1 MTSLKNSL
9 PMNDKDNSGNNSTI
23 QKINNRYNTMK
34 RTITLI
40 LMAMMT
46 ITMTFAQRS
55 KGEAAVPGSKSD
67 YGPDWEAYN
76 MDDKSYNYF
85 KGNDA
90 IDAITVE
97 NLLGKHW
104 KGNEVDIIGDQE
116 IYLCNVATGEY
127 LLVGDYWGETS
138 MTNHVGLS
146 YKLLP
151 GTSTRRSEWGGVLP
165 DMGSGTYWIQP
176 TGVREERVIGRAS
189 RNDGVS
195 GHFEHNG
202 YLFMRH
208 QVEYEGDKST
218 EHPGGFL
225 FKFEPVTTSTGEQA
239 YIIYTHR
246 KTEANASGSDTR
258 DYEYFNRDSYLMVS
272 SVGKAAT
279 ADYTKVRFKK
289 FAGQMCGRELVHTAT
304 LYDKTDLRTITSDAL
319 AKGTNGHKYGKY
331 DNANKEGTTFT
342 SNETSGVE
350 GVTVSITNGTLGAG
364 YYSLNGEST
373 NTHTMEIYPPLKD
386 QGEATLTIT
395 APTGYVITAIN
406 ITGISTNGSRQFN
419 VQTPTK
425 TYENINAAYN
435 TAANDRRN
443 YIIEDVNSLKFVS
456 LKIST
461 IYADGSVEN
470 IPLCFPE
477 FTVTLKKIG
486 DENLTLPSGS
496 VNYTGTDAYK
506 NSPLGDEV
514 AFYNSGKAY
523 VSLDDGLA
531 AAKGDPKNLWKIVT
545 RAQRERYRIVA
556 SDKKPVDVSSRIFNP
571 KFNTTYIYNVKKG
584 DCTWDTEDEH
594 WEPKNWDE
602 HPAYGWTWYNTDRP
616 SHTDETHKQHVHPF
630 DLTESDNGYW
640 GIGKELH
647 KVGTGQFYRFWD
659 VAGGKSMGDGQEIFN
674 TYGHEANYVGSI
686 YKGTANLQQTIT
698 GLREGNYI
706 VFVRGFYAPHNML
719 EYTKE
724 GETLKFGGSTMS
736 TADDDWKKQAIA
748 RMDGS
753 EPVWLRSYDSYLFAW
768 SHPHARLATQSDV
781 TDGKANKVG
790 ELIYVSDEDKV
801 EVRRMLPSI
810 YEGATKVA
818 DIGTM
823 SKETFLDGDEIK
835 YTQVGSFNTDVK
847 NSVVNMMRD
856 ANVFAY
862 YTDKFFGADGSN
874 TYIVPRNLYG
884 AGRFFNSTD
893 AETHKEAQN
902 YRIGLPVTVGADGE
916 LTIGVD
922 HSQIKEAFEYTYNN
936 GGVEKTITVQP
947 SNDNEWVAFDEFELI
962 YLGADEDEIF
972 IVDELNKQGKVS
984 GYPLINGYTGEPFKD
999 GDKGNV
1005 GLWDDSLN
1013 DVYDY
1018 AIANKGKS
1026 GEYDIENNTQAKDIF
1041 DSSDITNND
1050 RDAKKIKN
1058 LLIRRTMT
1066 KDGWNSIVLP
1076 VPLTRAQVEEGF
1088 GADVAV
1094 SKLKTVQ
1101 GTTLVYE
1108 AVNWSDK
1115 NEKNYLKAGQPYIIR
1130 PSINPTIDLGDKF
1143 ERPTFGVK
1151 VSTTQKGVA
1160 GLYLKGGD
1168 YWRNYQ
1174 IEHEM
1179 DGPIYVIENVEI
1191 VMGEVFPNLDKTK
1204 EQVAVDQWT
1213 NLKPYNQDVK
1223 VSGYSQMFTL
1233 KETANYLNP
1242 DPDGAGPEKGVPPY
1256 SYYLNKGKW
1265 RYTETGFNTT
1275 KGLFTYLQLI
1285 DKNENKPL
1293 NMPFLDRGLYFE
1305 PVEDPNGIVD
1315 VNDDIQPDDTIEVY
1329 DLMGRKVKR
1338 TGKGIYIMNGK
1349 KVLFR

>member
-1 MTSLKNSL
+1 
-9 PMNDKDNSGNNSTI
+9 
-23 QKINNRYNTMK
+23 MK

-40 LMAMMT
+40 LMAFMT

-55 KGEAAVPGSKSD
+55 KGESEVPGSVSP
-67 YGPDWEAYN
+67 YGADWEVFN
-76 MDDKSYNYF
+76 LKGKSYNYF
-85 KGNDA
+85 KGNDRVDT
-90 IDAITVE
+90 IKVE
-97 NLLGKHW
+97 NMLGKHW

-138 MTNHVGLS
+138 MTNHVGMS

-151 GTSTRRSEWGGVLP
+151 GTSTRQWGELP

-189 RNDGVS
+189 RNDGDA

-202 YLFMRH
+202 YLFMRN
-208 QVEYEGDKST
+208 QVEYQIEGDQDTK
-218 EHPGGFL
+218 HPGGFL
-225 FKFEPVTTSTGEQA
+225 FKFEPVTTPDGEQA

-246 KTEANASGSDTR
+246 KTEENNSDLR
-258 DYEYFNRDSYLMVS
+258 YYEYFNRDSYLMIS
-272 SVGKAAT
+272 SVGKSAT

-289 FAGQMCGRELVHTAT
+289 FAGQMCGRELV
-304 LYDKTDLRTITSDAL
+304 
-319 AKGTNGHKYGKY
+319 
-331 DNANKEGTTFT
+331 
-342 SNETSGVE
+342 
-350 GVTVSITNGTLGAG
+350 
-364 YYSLNGEST
+364 
-373 NTHTMEIYPPLKD
+373 
-386 QGEATLTIT
+386 Q
-395 APTGYVITAIN
+395 
-406 ITGISTNGSRQFN
+406 
-419 VQTPTK
+419 
-425 TYENINAAYN
+425 
-435 TAANDRRN
+435 
-443 YIIEDVNSLKFVS
+443 
-456 LKIST
+456 
-461 IYADGSVEN
+461 GSV
-470 IPLCFPE
+470 I
-477 FTVTLKKIG
+477 
-486 DENLTLPSGS
+486 
-496 VNYTGTDAYK
+496 NYTGADAYK

-514 AFYNSGKAY
+514 AFYNSGKAF
-523 VSLDDGLA
+523 VSLEDGLA
-531 AAKGDPKNLWKIVT
+531 AAKADPNNLWKLVT
-545 RAQRERYRIVA
+545 RAQRDRYRIVA

-571 KFNTTYIYNVKKG
+571 KFNTTYRYNVKKENSKWDAG
-584 DCTWDTEDEH
+584 DNH
-594 WEPKNWDE
+594 WELKDFIEYPD
-602 HPAYGWTWYNTDRP
+602 YGWTWYNADRP
-616 SHTDETHKQHVHPF
+616 KHTEETHKQHVHPH
-630 DLTESDNGYW
+630 DLTSSDNGYW
-640 GIGKELH
+640 GIGKEFH

-659 VAGGKSMGDGQEIFN
+659 TAGGHWDDGQEIAI

-706 VFVRGFYAPHNML
+706 LFVRGFYAPHNML
-719 EYTKE
+719 KYTKD
-724 GETLKFGGSTMS
+724 GETLQFGGSTMGS
-736 TADDDWKKQAIA
+736 ADDTWKKQALV
-748 RMDGS
+748 RMEGS
-753 EPVWLRSYDSYLFAW
+753 EPVWRRSHDSYLFAW
-768 SHPHARLATQSDV
+768 SHPHSRLATQSDV
-781 TDGKANKVG
+781 TNGDATQIGD
-790 ELIYVSDEDKV
+790 LINNGDDDKV

-835 YTQVGSFNTDVK
+835 YTQLGSSTFEGKAPILNL
-847 NSVVNMMRD
+847 MRD

-862 YTDKFFGADGSN
+862 YNDAFFNTGGSD
-874 TYIVPRNLYG
+874 TYIVPKNLYG

-893 AETHKEAQN
+893 AKKHAAAQN
-902 YRIGLPVTVGADGE
+902 YRIGLPVTVGADGK

-922 HSQIKEAFEYTYNN
+922 HSKIKEAFEYTYNN
-936 GGVEKTITVQP
+936 GGGDKTITVQP

-984 GYPLINGYTGEPFKD
+984 GYPLINGYTGEPFKE
-999 GDKGNV
+999 GDKDKE
-1005 GLWDDSLN
+1005 GLWHPSLN
-1013 DVYDY
+1013 EAY
-1018 AIANKGKS
+1018 AYAMSHEGKS
-1026 GEYDIENNTQAKDIF
+1026 GEEVIENNTQAQDIF
-1041 DSSDITNND
+1041 DSSDITNVD
-1050 RDAKKIKN
+1050 LSAKKIKN
-1058 LLIRRTMT
+1058 LLIRRTLT

-1115 NEKNYLKAGQPYIIR
+1115 NAKNYLEAGQPYIIR
-1130 PSINPTIDLGDKF
+1130 PSINPTIDVGDKF

-1151 VSTTQKGVA
+1151 VSTTTKGVA
-1160 GLYLKGGD
+1160 GLYLKGGN

-1174 IEHEM
+1174 IEHTM

-1191 VMGEVFPNLDKTK
+1191 VMGEVFPNLDKNK
-1204 EQVAVDQWT
+1204 SQVAVDQWT
-1213 NLKPYNQDVK
+1213 NLRPYNQDVK
-1223 VSGYSQMFTL
+1223 VSGYSQTFTL

-1242 DPDGAGPEKGVPPY
+1242 DPDGKGGEKGVPPY
-1256 SYYLNKGKW
+1256 SYYINKGKW
-1265 RYTETGFNTT
+1265 RFTETGFDTT

-1285 DKNENKPL
+1285 DKTNNKPL

>member
-1 MTSLKNSL
+1 
-9 PMNDKDNSGNNSTI
+9 
-23 QKINNRYNTMK
+23 MK

-40 LMAMMT
+40 LMAFMT
-46 ITMTFAQRS
+46 ITMTFAQRP
-55 KGEAAVPGSKSD
+55 KGESAVPGSVSP
-67 YGPDWEAYN
+67 YGADWEAYN
-76 MDDKSYNYF
+76 MDGKSYNYF
-85 KGNDA
+85 KGNARVDT
-90 IDAITVE
+90 IKVE
-97 NLLGKHW
+97 NMLGKHW

-151 GTSTRRSEWGGVLP
+151 GESTRRWGKLP
-165 DMGSGTYWIQP
+165 DMESGTYWIQP

-189 RNDGVS
+189 KNDGEA

-208 QVEYEGDKST
+208 QVEYEGDKNT
-218 EHPGGFL
+218 DHPGGFL
-225 FKFEPVTTSTGEQA
+225 FKFEPVTTTNGEQA

-246 KTEANASGSDTR
+246 KTNVNSSDLR
-258 DYEYFNRDSYLMVS
+258 YYEYFNRDSYLMIS
-272 SVGKAAT
+272 SVGKSAT

-304 LYDKTDLRTITSDAL
+304 LYDKTDLRTITSDEL
-319 AKGTNGHKYGKY
+319 AKSTKEHKYGTY
-331 DNANKEGTTFT
+331 SDPDRGTTFT
-342 SNETSGVE
+342 SNEKSGVE
-350 GVTVSITNGTLGAG
+350 EVTVSITNGTLGAG
-364 YYSLNGEST
+364 YYSLGVPGT
-373 NTHTMEIYPPLKD
+373 NTHTMAIYPPLKN

-395 APTGYVITAIN
+395 APTGYVITAYKIR
-406 ITGISTNGSRQFN
+406 GISQNGNRQFK
-419 VQTPTK
+419 VQTPNSV
-425 TYENINAAYN
+425 YNYVYADYGRCNI
-435 TAANDRRN
+435 D
-443 YIIEDVNSLKFVS
+443 EDVNSLTSVS

-461 IYADGSVEN
+461 IEQYSSGPWED

-486 DENLTLPSGS
+486 DENLTFPSAYL
-496 VNYTGTDAYK
+496 NYTGANAYK

-514 AFYNSGKAY
+514 AFYNNGKTF
-523 VSLDDGLA
+523 VSLEDGLA
-531 AAKGDPKNLWKIVT
+531 AAKGDPNNLWKLVT

-571 KFNTTYIYNVKKG
+571 KFNTTYKYNVKKE
-584 DCTWDTEDEH
+584 DCTWDAGDNH
-594 WEPKNWDE
+594 WELKTFIE
-602 HPAYGWTWYNTDRP
+602 HPDYGWTWYNTDRP
-616 SHTDETHKQHVHPF
+616 SHTAETHKQHVHPF
-630 DLTESDNGYW
+630 NLESTDNGYW
-640 GIGKELH
+640 GIGKEFH

-659 VAGGKSMGDGQEIFN
+659 EGGGTSMGDGQEIFN

-706 VFVRGFYAPHNML
+706 LFVRGFYAPHNML

-724 GETLKFGGSTMS
+724 GETLKFGGSDMS
-736 TADDDWKKQAIA
+736 TAGDTWKDQAIV
-748 RMDGS
+748 RMEGG

-768 SHPHARLATQSDV
+768 SHPQSRLATQSDV
-781 TDGKANKVG
+781 DAGKATQVG
-790 ELIYVSDEDKV
+790 DLINDGDEDKV

-823 SKETFLDGDEIK
+823 SKEKFLDGDEIK
-835 YTQVGSFNTDVK
+835 YTQLGSTITGSQRANIL
-847 NSVVNMMRD
+847 NLMRD

-862 YTDKFFGADGSN
+862 YTDAFFGTGGTD

-893 AETHKEAQN
+893 AKTHAAAQN

-922 HSQIKEAFEYTYNN
+922 HSQIKNSFEYTYNK
-936 GGVEKTITVQP
+936 GEGDITITVKP
-947 SNDNEWVAFDEFELI
+947 SNENEWIAFDEFELV

-984 GYPLINGYTGEPFKD
+984 GYPLINGYTGEPFKE
-999 GDKGNV
+999 GDKGME
-1005 GLWDDSLN
+1005 GLWDDSLD

-1018 AIANKGKS
+1018 AMANEGKS
-1026 GEYDIENNTQAKDIF
+1026 DEYDIENNTQAQDIF
-1041 DSSDITNND
+1041 DNSDITNVD
-1050 RDAKKIKN
+1050 LDAKKIKN
-1058 LLIRRTMT
+1058 LLIRRTLT

-1115 NEKNYLKAGQPYIIR
+1115 NAKNYLEAGQPYIIR

-1143 ERPTFGVK
+1143 ERPSFGIK
-1151 VSTTQKGVA
+1151 VSTTQIGVA

-1168 YWRNYQ
+1168 YKRNYQ
-1174 IEHEM
+1174 IEHTM

-1191 VMGEVFPNLDKTK
+1191 VMGEVFPHLDKNKT
-1204 EQVAVDQWT
+1204 QVAVEQWPDLT
-1213 NLKPYNQDVK
+1213 PYNQDVK
-1223 VSGYSQMFTL
+1223 VSGYDQTFTL

-1242 DPDGAGPEKGVPPY
+1242 DPDGDGPETGVPAY
-1256 SYYLNKGKW
+1256 SYYIIKGKW
-1265 RYTETGFNTT
+1265 RFTERGFNTT

-1285 DKNENKPL
+1285 DKTNDGPL

>member
-1 MTSLKNSL
+1 
-9 PMNDKDNSGNNSTI
+9 
-23 QKINNRYNTMK
+23 MK

-40 LMAMMT
+40 LMAFMT

-55 KGEAAVPGSKSD
+55 KGESVVPGSVSP
-67 YGPDWEAYN
+67 YGADWEAYN
-76 MDDKSYNYF
+76 MDGKSYNYF
-85 KGNDA
+85 KGNARVDT
-90 IDAITVE
+90 IKVE
-97 NLLGKHW
+97 NMLGKHW

-138 MTNHVGLS
+138 MTNHVGMS

-189 RNDGVS
+189 KNDGEA

-225 FKFEPVTTSTGEQA
+225 FKFEPVTTSNGEQA

-246 KTEANASGSDTR
+246 KTNVNSSDLR
-258 DYEYFNRDSYLMVS
+258 YYEYFNRDSYLMIS
-272 SVGKAAT
+272 SVGMSAT

-304 LYDKTDLRTITSDAL
+304 LYDKTDLPTITSDAL
-319 AKGTNGHKYGKY
+319 AKSTNGHKYGTY
-331 DNANKEGTTFT
+331 DNANRGTTFT
-342 SNETSGVE
+342 SNETSGVK
-350 GVTVSITNGTLGAG
+350 GVAVSIANGKLGAG
-364 YYSLNGEST
+364 YYSLAGEASK
-373 NTHTMEIYPPLKD
+373 THTMEIYSPVS
-386 QGEATLTIT
+386 GESTLTIT
-395 APTGYVITAIN
+395 APTGYVITAYKIKA
-406 ITGISTNGSRQFN
+406 ISKDGGGRQFD
-419 VQTPTK
+419 VETPTT
-425 TYENINAAYN
+425 TYRYINAAYN
-435 TAANDRRN
+435 GRGNIN
-443 YIIEDVNSLKFVS
+443 ESNINSQSTS
-456 LKIST
+456 LKIRTFS
-461 IYADGSVEN
+461 GSDEN
-470 IPLCFPE
+470 TPLCFPE

-486 DENLTLPSGS
+486 DENLTLPSDP
-496 VNYTGTDAYK
+496 VNYTGAEAYK

-514 AFYNSGKAY
+514 AFYNSGKAF
-523 VSLDDGLA
+523 VSLEDGLA
-531 AAKGDPKNLWKIVT
+531 AAKADPNNLWKLVT
-545 RAQRERYRIVA
+545 RAQRDRYRIVA

-571 KFNTTYIYNVKKG
+571 KFNTTYKYNVKKG
-584 DCTWDTEDEH
+584 DCTWDAGDNH
-594 WEPKNWDE
+594 WELNDFKE
-602 HPAYGWTWYNTDRP
+602 HPDYGWTWYNTDRP
-616 SHTDETHKQHVHPF
+616 KHTDETHKQHVHPF
-630 DLTESDNGYW
+630 DLKNTDNGYW
-640 GIGKELH
+640 GIGKEFH

-659 VAGGKSMGDGQEIFN
+659 TAGGNWPDGQEIAITF
-674 TYGHEANYVGSI
+674 GHEANYVGSI

-706 VFVRGFYAPHNML
+706 LFVRGFYAPHNML
-719 EYTKE
+719 EYTKD
-724 GETLKFGGSTMS
+724 GETLQFGGSTMGS
-736 TADDDWKKQAIA
+736 ADDTWKKQALV
-748 RMDGS
+748 RMEGS
-753 EPVWLRSYDSYLFAW
+753 EPVWRRSHDSYLFAW
-768 SHPHARLATQSDV
+768 SHPHSRLATQSDV
-781 TDGKANKVG
+781 DAGKASKVG
-790 ELIYVSDEDKV
+790 DLINDGDEDKV

-823 SKETFLDGDEIK
+823 SKETFLDGDEFK
-835 YTQVGSFNTDVK
+835 YTQLGSTIKGSERESILNL
-847 NSVVNMMRD
+847 MRD

-862 YTDKFFGADGSN
+862 YNDAFFNTGGSD
-874 TYIVPRNLYG
+874 TYIVPKNLYG

-893 AETHKEAQN
+893 AETHAAAQN

-922 HSQIKEAFEYTYNN
+922 HSKIKEAFEYTYNN
-936 GGVEKTITVQP
+936 GGGDQTITVQP
-947 SNDNEWVAFDEFELI
+947 SNDHEWVTFDEFDLI

-999 GDKGNV
+999 GDKGNE
-1005 GLWDDSLN
+1005 GLWDVSL
-1013 DVYDY
+1013 DAVYDY
-1018 AIANKGKS
+1018 AMSHDGKS
-1026 GEYDIENNTQAKDIF
+1026 PEADIENNTQALDIF
-1041 DSSDITNND
+1041 DRSDITNDGAN
-1050 RDAKKIKN
+1050 AKKIKN
-1058 LLIRRTMT
+1058 LLIRRTLT

-1115 NEKNYLKAGQPYIIR
+1115 NAKNYMEAGQPYIIR
-1130 PSINPTIDLGDKF
+1130 PSINPTIDVGDKF
-1143 ERPTFGVK
+1143 ERPSFGVK
-1151 VSTTQKGVA
+1151 VSTTQIGVA

-1174 IEHEM
+1174 IEHTM

-1191 VMGEVFPNLDKTK
+1191 VMGEVFPNLDKNK
-1204 EQVAVDQWT
+1204 SQVAVEQWT

-1223 VSGYSQMFTL
+1223 VSGYSQTFTL

-1242 DPDGAGPEKGVPPY
+1242 DPDGDGPEKGVPAY
-1256 SYYLNKGKW
+1256 SYYINKGKW
-1265 RYTETGFNTT
+1265 RFTETGFNTT

-1285 DKNENKPL
+1285 DKTNDGPL

>member
-1 MTSLKNSL
+1 
-9 PMNDKDNSGNNSTI
+9 
-23 QKINNRYNTMK
+23 MK

-40 LMAMMT
+40 LMAFMT

-55 KGEAAVPGSKSD
+55 KGEAAVPGSVTS
-67 YGPDWEAYN
+67 YPDWETYN
-76 MDDKSYNYF
+76 MDGKSYNYF
-85 KGNDA
+85 KGNDRVDT
-90 IDAITVE
+90 IKVE
-97 NLLGKHW
+97 NMLGKHW

-151 GTSTRRSEWGGVLP
+151 GTSTRRSGWGGVLP

-189 RNDGVS
+189 RNDGEA

-208 QVEYEGDKST
+208 QVEYEGDQAT

-225 FKFEPVTTSTGEQA
+225 FKFEPVTTPDGEQA

-246 KTEANASGSDTR
+246 KTQVNGSDLKT
-258 DYEYFNRDSYLMVS
+258 YEYFNRDSYLMIS
-272 SVGKAAT
+272 SVGKSKT

-319 AKGTNGHKYGKY
+319 AKSTNEHKYGTY
-331 DNANKEGTTFT
+331 DNANRGTTFT
-342 SNETSGVE
+342 SNERSGVE
-350 GVTVSITNGTLGAG
+350 GVTVSITNNGKLGAG
-364 YYSLNGEST
+364 YYSLAGEASK
-373 NTHTMEIYPPLKD
+373 THTMEIYSPVS
-386 QGEATLTIT
+386 GESTLTIT
-395 APTGYVITAIN
+395 APTGYLITAYKIKA
-406 ITGISTNGSRQFN
+406 ISKDGGGRQFY

-425 TYENINAAYN
+425 TYEYINAAYLE
-435 TAANDRRN
+435 DRSN
-443 YIIEDVNSLKFVS
+443 INVSNINSQSTS

-461 IYADGSVEN
+461 ASGSDEN
-470 IPLCFPE
+470 TPLCFPE

-486 DENLTLPSGS
+486 DENLTLPEGS
-496 VNYTGTDAYK
+496 VNYTGANAYK

-514 AFYNSGKAY
+514 AFYNNGKTF
-523 VSLDDGLA
+523 VSLEDGLA
-531 AAKGDPKNLWKIVT
+531 AAKGDPNNLWKLVT

-571 KFNTTYIYNVKKG
+571 KFNTTYIYNVKKE
-584 DCTWDTEDEH
+584 DSKWDAVDNH
-594 WEPKNWDE
+594 WELNDFEE
-602 HPAYGWTWYNTDRP
+602 HLDYGWTWYNADRP
-616 SHTDETHKQHVHPF
+616 SHTEETHKQHVHPF
-630 DLTESDNGYW
+630 DLKNTDNGYW
-640 GIGKELH
+640 GIGKEFH

-659 VAGGKSMGDGQEIFN
+659 TAGGQWDDGQEIAI

-706 VFVRGFYAPHNML
+706 LFVRGFYAPHNML
-719 EYTKE
+719 EYTKV
-724 GETLKFGGSTMS
+724 GETLKFKGSDMS
-736 TADDDWKKQAIA
+736 TAGDTWKNEAIV
-748 RMDGS
+748 RWEDG

-768 SHPHARLATQSDV
+768 SHPHSRLATQSDV
-781 TDGKANKVG
+781 TAGKATKVG
-790 ELIYVSDEDKV
+790 DLIDNGDEDKV

-810 YEGATKVA
+810 YEGATNVNK
-818 DIGTM
+818 IGTM
-823 SKETFLDGDEIK
+823 SKEEFLDGDEFK
-835 YTQVGSFNTDVK
+835 YTQVGSSTFNASQRA
-847 NSVVNMMRD
+847 NIINLMRN

-862 YTDKFFGADGSN
+862 YTDAFFGADGSN

-893 AETHKEAQN
+893 AKDHAAAQN

-922 HSQIKEAFEYTYNN
+922 HSQIKNSFEYTYND
-936 GGVEKTITVQP
+936 GEGEKTITVQP
-947 SNDNEWVAFDEFELI
+947 SNDNEWIAFDEFELV

-984 GYPLINGYTGEPFKD
+984 GYPLINGYTGEPFKE
-999 GDKGNV
+999 GDNGKEGE
-1005 GLWDDSLN
+1005 GLWDGSLN
-1013 DVYDY
+1013 SVYDY
-1018 AIANKGKS
+1018 AMSHEGKS
-1026 GEYDIENNTQAKDIF
+1026 GEYDIENNTQAQDIF
-1041 DSSDITNND
+1041 DSSDITNVD
-1050 RDAKKIKN
+1050 LSAKKIKN
-1058 LLIRRTMT
+1058 LLIRRTLT

-1115 NEKNYLKAGQPYIIR
+1115 NAKNYLEAGQPYIIR

-1174 IEHEM
+1174 IEHTM
-1179 DGPIYVIENVEI
+1179 DGPIYVIEDVEI
-1191 VMGEVFPNLDKTK
+1191 VMGEVFPHLDKNKT
-1204 EQVAVDQWT
+1204 QVAVEQWT
-1213 NLKPYNQDVK
+1213 DLKPYNQDVK
-1223 VSGYSQMFTL
+1223 VSGYSQTFTL

-1242 DPDGAGPEKGVPPY
+1242 DPDGKGGEKGVPPY
-1256 SYYLNKGKW
+1256 SYYINKGKW
-1265 RYTETGFNTT
+1265 RFTETGFDTT

>member
-1 MTSLKNSL
+1 
-9 PMNDKDNSGNNSTI
+9 
-23 QKINNRYNTMK
+23 MK

-40 LMAMMT
+40 LMAFMT

-55 KGEAAVPGSKSD
+55 KGEGAVHGSESD
-67 YGPDWEAYN
+67 YGPDWEVFK
-76 MDDKSYNYF
+76 MDGKRYNYF
-85 KGNDA
+85 KGNDRVDT
-90 IDAITVE
+90 IKVE
-97 NLLGKHW
+97 NMLGKHW

-151 GTSTRRSEWGGVLP
+151 GTSTRRSGWGGVLP

-189 RNDGVS
+189 KNDGDA

-208 QVEYEGDKST
+208 QVEYEGDINGT

-225 FKFEPVTTSTGEQA
+225 FKFEPVTTTNGEQA

-246 KTEANASGSDTR
+246 KTQVNSSDLR
-258 DYEYFNRDSYLMVS
+258 WYEYFNRDSYLMIS
-272 SVGKAAT
+272 SVGKSKT

-319 AKGTNGHKYGKY
+319 AKSTNEHKYGTY
-331 DNANKEGTTFT
+331 DNANRGTTFT
-342 SNETSGVE
+342 SNEKSGVE
-350 GVTVSITNGTLGAG
+350 GVTVSITNNGKLGAG
-364 YYSLNGEST
+364 YYSLAGEASK
-373 NTHTMEIYPPLKD
+373 THTMEIYSPVS
-386 QGEATLTIT
+386 GESTLTIS
-395 APTGYVITAIN
+395 APTGYVITAYKIKA
-406 ITGISTNGSRQFN
+406 ISKDGGGRQFN

-425 TYENINAAYN
+425 TYTYINAAYMEGRS
-435 TAANDRRN
+435 D
-443 YIIEDVNSLKFVS
+443 IDVPNINSQSTS

-461 IYADGSVEN
+461 ASGSDEN
-470 IPLCFPE
+470 TPLCFPE

-496 VNYTGTDAYK
+496 VNYTGTNAYK

-514 AFYNSGKAY
+514 AFYDNGKAF
-523 VSLDDGLA
+523 VSLEDGLA
-531 AAKGDPKNLWKIVT
+531 AAKGDPNNLWKIVT

-571 KFNTTYIYNVKKG
+571 KFNTTYIYNVKKEN
-584 DCTWDTEDEH
+584 CTWDAGDKH
-594 WEPKNWDE
+594 WELNNFIE
-602 HPAYGWTWYNTDRP
+602 HPDYGWTWYNADRP
-616 SHTDETHKQHVHPF
+616 SHTEETHKQHVHPF
-630 DLTESDNGYW
+630 NLESSDNGYW
-640 GIGKELH
+640 GIGKEFH

-659 VAGGKSMGDGQEIFN
+659 TAGGQWNDGQEIAI

-706 VFVRGFYAPHNML
+706 LFVRGFYAPHNML

-724 GETLKFGGSTMS
+724 GETLKFKGSDMSAAGDTWKNEAIVRMEGG
-736 TADDDWKKQAIA
+736 
-748 RMDGS
+748 

-781 TDGKANKVG
+781 EAGKATQVG
-790 ELIYVSDEDKV
+790 DLIDDGDEDKV

-810 YEGATKVA
+810 YEGATKVK

-823 SKETFLDGDEIK
+823 SKEEFLDGDEIK
-835 YTQVGSFNTDVK
+835 YTQVGSSTFNASQRA
-847 NSVVNMMRD
+847 NILNLMRD

-862 YTDKFFGADGSN
+862 YTDAFFGADGSN

-893 AETHKEAQN
+893 AITHAAAQN

-922 HSQIKEAFEYTYNN
+922 HSQIKEPFEYTYDN
-936 GGVEKTITVQP
+936 GEKITVQP
-947 SNDNEWVAFDEFELI
+947 SNENEWIAFDEFELV

-972 IVDELNKQGKVS
+972 IVDELNKQGKVF
-984 GYPLINGYTGEPFKD
+984 GYPLINGYTGEPFKE
-999 GDKGNV
+999 GDKDKE
-1005 GLWDDSLN
+1005 GLWHPSLN
-1013 DVYDY
+1013 EAYEY
-1018 AIANKGKS
+1018 AMNHEGKS
-1026 GEYDIENNTQAKDIF
+1026 GEYDIENNTQAQDIF
-1041 DSSDITNND
+1041 DSSDITNVD
-1050 RDAKKIKN
+1050 LSAKKIKN
-1058 LLIRRTMT
+1058 LLIRRTLT

-1115 NEKNYLKAGQPYIIR
+1115 NAKNYLVAGQPYIIR

-1174 IEHEM
+1174 IEHTM
-1179 DGPIYVIENVEI
+1179 DGPIYVIEDVEI
-1191 VMGEVFPNLDKTK
+1191 VMGEVFPNLDKNKT
-1204 EQVAVDQWT
+1204 QVAVEQWPDLT
-1213 NLKPYNQDVK
+1213 PYNQDVK
-1223 VSGYSQMFTL
+1223 VSGYDQTFTL

-1242 DPDGAGPEKGVPPY
+1242 DTDGEGPVKGVPPY
-1256 SYYLNKGKW
+1256 SYYINKGKW
-1265 RYTETGFNTT
+1265 RFTETGFNTT

>member
-1 MTSLKNSL
+1 
-9 PMNDKDNSGNNSTI
+9 
-23 QKINNRYNTMK
+23 MK

-40 LMAMMT
+40 LMAFMT
-46 ITMTFAQRS
+46 ITMTFAQRP
-55 KGEAAVPGSKSD
+55 KGEAEVPGSVSP
-67 YGPDWEAYN
+67 YGTDWEAYN
-76 MDDKSYNYF
+76 MDGKSYNYF
-85 KGNDA
+85 KGNARVDT
-90 IDAITVE
+90 IKVE
-97 NLLGKHW
+97 NMLGKHW

-151 GTSTRRSEWGGVLP
+151 GTSTRRWGVLP

-189 RNDGVS
+189 RNDGEA

-208 QVEYEGDKST
+208 QVEYEYDKDT

-225 FKFEPVTTSTGEQA
+225 FKFEPVTTTNGEQA

-246 KTEANASGSDTR
+246 KTQVDDSNFKL
-258 DYEYFNRDSYLMVS
+258 YEYFNRDSYLMIS
-272 SVGKAAT
+272 SVGKSAT

-304 LYDKTDLRTITSDAL
+304 LYDKTDLPTITSDAL
-319 AKGTNGHKYGKY
+319 AKSTNEHKYGTY
-331 DNANKEGTTFT
+331 SNPDRGTTFT

-350 GVTVSITNGTLGAG
+350 GVTVSIANGTLGAG
-364 YYSLNGEST
+364 YYSLAGT
-373 NTHTMEIYPPLKD
+373 NTHTMEIYPPLKN
-386 QGEATLTIT
+386 QGEATLTIS
-395 APTGYVITAIN
+395 APEGYVITAYKIK
-406 ITGISTNGSRQFN
+406 GISKDGDRQFK
-419 VQTPTK
+419 VQTPDSA
-425 TYENINAAYN
+425 YNYVFANYGRCNIN
-435 TAANDRRN
+435 
-443 YIIEDVNSLKFVS
+443 ESVNSLKSVS

-461 IYADGSVEN
+461 IEQYHSGPWEN

-496 VNYTGTDAYK
+496 LNYTGANAYK

-514 AFYNSGKAY
+514 AFYNSGKAF
-523 VSLDDGLA
+523 VSLEDGLA
-531 AAKGDPKNLWKIVT
+531 AAKGDPNNLWKIVT

-584 DCTWDTEDEH
+584 DCKWDAGDNH
-594 WEPKNWDE
+594 WELKDFIE
-602 HPAYGWTWYNTDRP
+602 HPDYGWTWYNTDRP
-616 SHTDETHKQHVHPF
+616 SHTEETHKQHVHPF
-630 DLTESDNGYW
+630 NLESTDNGYW
-640 GIGKELH
+640 GIGKEFH

-659 VAGGKSMGDGQEIFN
+659 EAGGKSMGDGQEIFN

-706 VFVRGFYAPHNML
+706 LFVRGFYAPHNML

-724 GETLKFGGSTMS
+724 GETLKFGGLDMS
-736 TADDDWKKQAIA
+736 AAGDTWKDQAIV
-748 RMDGS
+748 RMEGG

-768 SHPHARLATQSDV
+768 SHPHSRLATQSDV
-781 TDGKANKVG
+781 DAGKATQVG
-790 ELIYVSDEDKV
+790 DLINDGDEDKV

-835 YTQVGSFNTDVK
+835 YTQLGSIITGSARESTLNL
-847 NSVVNMMRD
+847 MRD

-862 YTDKFFGADGSN
+862 YTDAFFGTDGSN

-893 AETHKEAQN
+893 AKDHAAAQN

-922 HSQIKEAFEYTYNN
+922 HSQIKDAFEYTYNK
-936 GGVEKTITVQP
+936 GEGDITITVKP
-947 SNDNEWVAFDEFELI
+947 SNDNEWVAFDEFELV

-984 GYPLINGYTGEPFKD
+984 GYPLINGYTGEPFKE
-999 GDKGNV
+999 GDKGID
-1005 GLWDDSLN
+1005 GLWDDSL
-1013 DVYDY
+1013 DEVYDY
-1018 AIANKGKS
+1018 AMSHEGKS
-1026 GEYDIENNTQAKDIF
+1026 GEEVIENNTQAKDIF
-1041 DSSDITNND
+1041 DDSDISNND
-1050 RDAKKIKN
+1050 KDAKKIKN
-1058 LLIRRTMT
+1058 LLIRRTLT

-1115 NEKNYLKAGQPYIIR
+1115 NAKNYLEAGQPYIIR

-1151 VSTTQKGVA
+1151 VSTTTKGVA
-1160 GLYLKGGD
+1160 GLYLKGGG

-1174 IEHEM
+1174 IEHTM
-1179 DGPIYVIENVEI
+1179 DGPIYVIEDVEI
-1191 VMGEVFPNLDKTK
+1191 VMGDVFPKMLPNTT
-1204 EQVAVDQWT
+1204 QVAVEQWPDLT
-1213 NLKPYNQDVK
+1213 PYNQDVK
-1223 VSGYSQMFTL
+1223 VSGYSQTFTL

-1242 DPDGAGPEKGVPPY
+1242 DTDGDGPVKGVPAY
-1256 SYYLNKGKW
+1256 SYYINKGKW
-1265 RYTETGFNTT
+1265 RFTETGFNTT

-1285 DKNENKPL
+1285 DKTNDKPL

>member
-1 MTSLKNSL
+1 
-9 PMNDKDNSGNNSTI
+9 
-23 QKINNRYNTMK
+23 MK

-40 LMAMMT
+40 LMAFMT

-55 KGEAAVPGSKSD
+55 KGEGAVHGSESD
-67 YGPDWEAYN
+67 YGPDWEVFK
-76 MDDKSYNYF
+76 MDGKRYNYF
-85 KGNDA
+85 KGNDRVDT
-90 IDAITVE
+90 IKVE
-97 NLLGKHW
+97 NMLGKHW

-151 GTSTRRSEWGGVLP
+151 GTSTRRSGWGGVLP

-189 RNDGVS
+189 KNDGDA

-208 QVEYEGDKST
+208 QVEYEGDINGT

-225 FKFEPVTTSTGEQA
+225 FKFEPVTTTNGEQA

-246 KTEANASGSDTR
+246 KTQVNSSDLR
-258 DYEYFNRDSYLMVS
+258 WYEYFNRDSYLMIS
-272 SVGKAAT
+272 SVGKSKT

-319 AKGTNGHKYGKY
+319 AKSTNEHKYGTY
-331 DNANKEGTTFT
+331 DNANRGTTFT
-342 SNETSGVE
+342 SNEKSGVE
-350 GVTVSITNGTLGAG
+350 GVTVSITNNGKLGAG
-364 YYSLNGEST
+364 YYSLAGEASK
-373 NTHTMEIYPPLKD
+373 THTMEIYSPVS
-386 QGEATLTIT
+386 GESTLTIS
-395 APTGYVITAIN
+395 APTGYVITAYKIKA
-406 ITGISTNGSRQFN
+406 ISKDGGGRQFN

-425 TYENINAAYN
+425 TYTYINAAYMEGRS
-435 TAANDRRN
+435 D
-443 YIIEDVNSLKFVS
+443 IDVPNINSQSTS

-461 IYADGSVEN
+461 ASGSDEN
-470 IPLCFPE
+470 TPLCFPE

-496 VNYTGTDAYK
+496 VNYTGTNAYK

-514 AFYNSGKAY
+514 AFYDNGKAF
-523 VSLDDGLA
+523 VSLEDGLA
-531 AAKGDPKNLWKIVT
+531 AAKGDPNNLWKIVT

-571 KFNTTYIYNVKKG
+571 KFNTTYIYNVKKEN
-584 DCTWDTEDEH
+584 CTWDAGDKH
-594 WEPKNWDE
+594 WELNNFIE
-602 HPAYGWTWYNTDRP
+602 HPDYGWTWYNADRP
-616 SHTDETHKQHVHPF
+616 SHTEETHKQHVHPF
-630 DLTESDNGYW
+630 NLSSSDNGYW
-640 GIGKELH
+640 GIGKEFH

-659 VAGGKSMGDGQEIFN
+659 TAGGQWNDGQEIAI

-706 VFVRGFYAPHNML
+706 LFVRGFYAPHNML

-724 GETLKFGGSTMS
+724 GETLKFKGSDMSAAGDTWKNEAIVRMEGG
-736 TADDDWKKQAIA
+736 
-748 RMDGS
+748 

-781 TDGKANKVG
+781 EAGKATQVG
-790 ELIYVSDEDKV
+790 DLIDDGDEDKV

-810 YEGATKVA
+810 YEGATKVK

-823 SKETFLDGDEIK
+823 SKEEFLDGDEIK
-835 YTQVGSFNTDVK
+835 YTQVGSSTFNASQRA
-847 NSVVNMMRD
+847 NILNLMRD

-862 YTDKFFGADGSN
+862 YTDAFFGADGSN

-893 AETHKEAQN
+893 AITHAAAQN

-922 HSQIKEAFEYTYNN
+922 HSQIKEPFEYTYDN
-936 GGVEKTITVQP
+936 GEKITVQP
-947 SNDNEWVAFDEFELI
+947 SNENEWIAFDEFELV

-972 IVDELNKQGKVS
+972 IVDELNKQGKVF
-984 GYPLINGYTGEPFKD
+984 GYPLINGYTGEPFKE
-999 GDKGNV
+999 GDKDKE
-1005 GLWDDSLN
+1005 GLWHPSLN
-1013 DVYDY
+1013 EAYEY
-1018 AIANKGKS
+1018 AMNHEGKS
-1026 GEYDIENNTQAKDIF
+1026 GEYDIENNTQAQDIF
-1041 DSSDITNND
+1041 DSSDITNVD
-1050 RDAKKIKN
+1050 LSAKKIKN
-1058 LLIRRTMT
+1058 LLIRRTLT

-1115 NEKNYLKAGQPYIIR
+1115 NAKNYLVAGQPYIIR

-1174 IEHEM
+1174 IEHTM
-1179 DGPIYVIENVEI
+1179 DGPIYVIEDVEI
-1191 VMGEVFPNLDKTK
+1191 VMGEVFPNLDKNKT
-1204 EQVAVDQWT
+1204 QVAVEQWPDLT
-1213 NLKPYNQDVK
+1213 PYNQDVK
-1223 VSGYSQMFTL
+1223 VSGYDQTFTL

-1242 DPDGAGPEKGVPPY
+1242 DTDGEGPVKGVPPY
-1256 SYYLNKGKW
+1256 SYYINKGKW
-1265 RYTETGFNTT
+1265 RFTETGFNTT

>member
-1 MTSLKNSL
+1 
-9 PMNDKDNSGNNSTI
+9 
-23 QKINNRYNTMK
+23 MK

-40 LMAMMT
+40 LMAFMT

-55 KGEAAVPGSKSD
+55 KGEAAVPGSVTS
-67 YGPDWEAYN
+67 YPDWETYN
-76 MDDKSYNYF
+76 MDGKNYNYF
-85 KGNDA
+85 KGNDRVDT
-90 IDAITVE
+90 IKVE
-97 NLLGKHW
+97 NMLGKHW

-189 RNDGVS
+189 RNDGDA

-208 QVEYEGDKST
+208 QVEYEGDQAT

-225 FKFEPVTTSTGEQA
+225 FKFEPVTTPDGEQA

-246 KTEANASGSDTR
+246 KTQVNGSDLKT
-258 DYEYFNRDSYLMVS
+258 YEYFNRDSYLMIS
-272 SVGKAAT
+272 SVGKSKT

-289 FAGQMCGRELVHTAT
+289 FAGQMCGRELV
-304 LYDKTDLRTITSDAL
+304 
-319 AKGTNGHKYGKY
+319 
-331 DNANKEGTTFT
+331 
-342 SNETSGVE
+342 
-350 GVTVSITNGTLGAG
+350 
-364 YYSLNGEST
+364 
-373 NTHTMEIYPPLKD
+373 
-386 QGEATLTIT
+386 Q
-395 APTGYVITAIN
+395 
-406 ITGISTNGSRQFN
+406 
-419 VQTPTK
+419 
-425 TYENINAAYN
+425 
-435 TAANDRRN
+435 
-443 YIIEDVNSLKFVS
+443 
-456 LKIST
+456 
-461 IYADGSVEN
+461 GSV
-470 IPLCFPE
+470 I
-477 FTVTLKKIG
+477 
-486 DENLTLPSGS
+486 
-496 VNYTGTDAYK
+496 NYTGTDAYK

-514 AFYNSGKAY
+514 AFYNNGKAF
-523 VSLDDGLA
+523 VSLEDGLA
-531 AAKGDPKNLWKIVT
+531 AAKADPNNLWKIVT

-571 KFNTTYIYNVKKG
+571 KFNTTYKYNVKKG
-584 DCTWDTEDEH
+584 DCKWDAGDNH
-594 WEPKNWDE
+594 WELKDFIE
-602 HPAYGWTWYNTDRP
+602 HPDYGWTWYNSDRP
-616 SHTDETHKQHVHPF
+616 SHTEETHKQHVHPHN
-630 DLTESDNGYW
+630 LESSDNGYW
-640 GIGKELH
+640 GIGNEFH

-659 VAGGKSMGDGQEIFN
+659 TAGGQWGDGQEIAI

-706 VFVRGFYAPHNML
+706 LFVRGFYAPHNML

-724 GETLKFGGSTMS
+724 GETLKFKGSDMS
-736 TADDDWKKQAIA
+736 TAGDTWKKEAIV
-748 RMDGS
+748 RMEGG
-753 EPVWLRSYDSYLFAW
+753 EPVWLRSYDSYLFAC

-781 TDGKANKVG
+781 EAGKATQVG
-790 ELIYVSDEDKV
+790 ELIYDGDEDKV

-810 YEGATKVA
+810 YEGATKVK

-823 SKETFLDGDEIK
+823 SKEEFLDGDEFK
-835 YTQVGSFNTDVK
+835 YTQVGSSTFNASQRA
-847 NSVVNMMRD
+847 NIINLMRN

-862 YTDKFFGADGSN
+862 YTDAFFGADGSN

-893 AETHKEAQN
+893 AKTHAAAQN

-922 HSQIKEAFEYTYNN
+922 HSQIKNSFEYTYND
-936 GGVEKTITVQP
+936 GEGEKTITVKP
-947 SNDNEWVAFDEFELI
+947 SNENEWVAFDEFELV

-972 IVDELNKQGKVS
+972 IVDELNKQRKVS
-984 GYPLINGYTGEPFKD
+984 GYPLINGYTGEPFKK
-999 GDKGNV
+999 GDNDKEGE
-1005 GLWDDSLN
+1005 GLWHPSLN
-1013 DVYDY
+1013 EAYDY
-1018 AIANKGKS
+1018 AMSHEGKS

-1041 DSSDITNND
+1041 DDSDISNND
-1050 RDAKKIKN
+1050 KDAKKIKN
-1058 LLIRRTMT
+1058 LLIRRTLT

-1115 NEKNYLKAGQPYIIR
+1115 KAKNYLEAGQPYIIR
-1130 PSINPTIDLGDKF
+1130 PSINPTIDVGDKF

-1174 IEHEM
+1174 IEHTM
-1179 DGPIYVIENVEI
+1179 DGPIYVIEDVEI
-1191 VMGEVFPNLDKTK
+1191 VMGEVFPNLDKNKT
-1204 EQVAVDQWT
+1204 QVAVEQWT
-1213 NLKPYNQDVK
+1213 NLKPYNQNVK
-1223 VSGYSQMFTL
+1223 VSGYDQMFTL

-1242 DPDGAGPEKGVPPY
+1242 DPDGKGGEKGVPPY
-1256 SYYLNKGKW
+1256 SYYINKGKW
-1265 RYTETGFNTT
+1265 RFTETGFDTT

-1285 DKNENKPL
+1285 DNTNDKPL

>member
-1 MTSLKNSL
+1 
-9 PMNDKDNSGNNSTI
+9 
-23 QKINNRYNTMK
+23 MK

-40 LMAMMT
+40 LMAFMT

-55 KGEAAVPGSKSD
+55 KGEGAVHGSESD
-67 YGPDWEAYN
+67 YGPDWEVFK
-76 MDDKSYNYF
+76 MDGKRYNYF
-85 KGNDA
+85 KGNDRVDT
-90 IDAITVE
+90 IKVE
-97 NLLGKHW
+97 NMLGKHW

-151 GTSTRRSEWGGVLP
+151 GTSTRRSGWGGVLP

-189 RNDGVS
+189 KNDGDA

-208 QVEYEGDKST
+208 QVEYEGDINGT

-225 FKFEPVTTSTGEQA
+225 FKFEPVTTTNGEQA

-246 KTEANASGSDTR
+246 KTQVNSSDLR
-258 DYEYFNRDSYLMVS
+258 WYEYFNRDSYLMIS
-272 SVGKAAT
+272 SVGKSKT

-319 AKGTNGHKYGKY
+319 AKSTNEHKYGTY
-331 DNANKEGTTFT
+331 DNANRGTTFT
-342 SNETSGVE
+342 SNEKSGVE
-350 GVTVSITNGTLGAG
+350 GVTVSITNNGKLGAG
-364 YYSLNGEST
+364 YYSLAGEASK
-373 NTHTMEIYPPLKD
+373 THTMEIYSPVS
-386 QGEATLTIT
+386 GESTLTIS
-395 APTGYVITAIN
+395 APTGYVITAYKIKA
-406 ITGISTNGSRQFN
+406 ISKDGGGRQFN

-425 TYENINAAYN
+425 TYTYINAAYMEGRS
-435 TAANDRRN
+435 D
-443 YIIEDVNSLKFVS
+443 IDVPNINSQSTS

-461 IYADGSVEN
+461 ASGSDEN
-470 IPLCFPE
+470 TPLCFPE

-496 VNYTGTDAYK
+496 VNYTGTNAYK

-514 AFYNSGKAY
+514 AFYDNGKAF
-523 VSLDDGLA
+523 VSLEDGLA
-531 AAKGDPKNLWKIVT
+531 AAKGDPNNLWKIVT

-571 KFNTTYIYNVKKG
+571 KFNTTYIYNVKKEN
-584 DCTWDTEDEH
+584 CTWDAGDKH
-594 WEPKNWDE
+594 WELNNFIE
-602 HPAYGWTWYNTDRP
+602 HPDYGWTWYNADRP
-616 SHTDETHKQHVHPF
+616 SHTEETHKRHVHPF
-630 DLTESDNGYW
+630 NLSSSDNGYW
-640 GIGKELH
+640 GIGKEFH

-659 VAGGKSMGDGQEIFN
+659 TAGGQWNDGQEIAI

-706 VFVRGFYAPHNML
+706 LFVRGFYAPHNML

-724 GETLKFGGSTMS
+724 GETLKFKGSDMSAAGDTWKNEAIVRMEGG
-736 TADDDWKKQAIA
+736 
-748 RMDGS
+748 

-781 TDGKANKVG
+781 EAGKATQVG
-790 ELIYVSDEDKV
+790 DLIDDGDEDKV

-810 YEGATKVA
+810 YEGATKVK

-823 SKETFLDGDEIK
+823 SKEEFLDGDEIK
-835 YTQVGSFNTDVK
+835 YTQVGSSTFNASQRA
-847 NSVVNMMRD
+847 NILNLMRD

-862 YTDKFFGADGSN
+862 YTDAFFGADGSN

-893 AETHKEAQN
+893 AITHAAAQN

-922 HSQIKEAFEYTYNN
+922 HSQIKEPFEYTYDN
-936 GGVEKTITVQP
+936 GEKITVQP
-947 SNDNEWVAFDEFELI
+947 SNENEWIAFDEFELV

-972 IVDELNKQGKVS
+972 IVDELNKQGKVF
-984 GYPLINGYTGEPFKD
+984 GYPLINGYTGEPFKE
-999 GDKGNV
+999 GDKDKE
-1005 GLWDDSLN
+1005 GLWHPSLN
-1013 DVYDY
+1013 EAYEY
-1018 AIANKGKS
+1018 AMNHEGKS
-1026 GEYDIENNTQAKDIF
+1026 GEYDIENNTQAQDIF
-1041 DSSDITNND
+1041 DSSDITNVD
-1050 RDAKKIKN
+1050 LSAKKIKN
-1058 LLIRRTMT
+1058 LLIRRTLT

-1115 NEKNYLKAGQPYIIR
+1115 NAKNYLVAGQPYIIR

-1174 IEHEM
+1174 IEHTM
-1179 DGPIYVIENVEI
+1179 DGPIYVIEDVEI
-1191 VMGEVFPNLDKTK
+1191 VMGEVFPNLDKNKT
-1204 EQVAVDQWT
+1204 QVAVEQWPDLT
-1213 NLKPYNQDVK
+1213 PYNQDVK
-1223 VSGYSQMFTL
+1223 VSGYDQTFTL

-1242 DPDGAGPEKGVPPY
+1242 DTDGEGPVKGVPPY
-1256 SYYLNKGKW
+1256 SYYINKGKW
-1265 RYTETGFNTT
+1265 RFTETGFNTT

>member
-1 MTSLKNSL
+1 
-9 PMNDKDNSGNNSTI
+9 
-23 QKINNRYNTMK
+23 MK

-40 LMAMMT
+40 LMAFMT

-55 KGEAAVPGSKSD
+55 KGEAAVPGSVTS
-67 YGPDWEAYN
+67 YPDWETYN
-76 MDDKSYNYF
+76 MDGKSYNYF
-85 KGNDA
+85 KGNDRVDT
-90 IDAITVE
+90 IKVE
-97 NLLGKHW
+97 NMLGKHW

-151 GTSTRRSEWGGVLP
+151 GTSTRQWGKLP
-165 DMGSGTYWIQP
+165 DMESGTYWIQP

-189 RNDGVS
+189 RNDGVA

-202 YLFMRH
+202 YLFMRN
-208 QVEYEGDKST
+208 QVEYQIEGDNIT
-218 EHPGGFL
+218 QHPGGFL
-225 FKFEPVTTSTGEQA
+225 FKFEPVTTPDGEQA

-246 KTEANASGSDTR
+246 KTEENNSDLR
-258 DYEYFNRDSYLMVS
+258 YYEYFNRDSYLMIS
-272 SVGKAAT
+272 SVGKSAT

-304 LYDKTDLRTITSDAL
+304 LYDKTDLPTITSDEL
-319 AKGTNGHKYGKY
+319 AKSTKEHKYGKY
-331 DNANKEGTTFT
+331 DNANREGTTFT
-342 SNETSGVE
+342 SNEKSGVE
-350 GVTVSITNGTLGAG
+350 GVTVSIANGKLGAG
-364 YYSLNGEST
+364 YYSLAGEASK
-373 NTHTMEIYPPLKD
+373 THTMEIYSPVS
-386 QGEATLTIT
+386 GESTLTIT
-395 APTGYVITAIN
+395 APTGYLITAYKIKA
-406 ITGISTNGSRQFN
+406 ISQNGDRQFK
-419 VQTPTK
+419 VQTPTT
-425 TYENINAAYN
+425 TYEYINAAYMEGRSN
-435 TAANDRRN
+435 IN
-443 YIIEDVNSLKFVS
+443 ESVNSLTSVN

-461 IYADGSVEN
+461 VYSSGSVDN

-486 DENLTLPSGS
+486 EENLTLPSGS
-496 VNYTGTDAYK
+496 ENYTGADAYK

-514 AFYNSGKAY
+514 AFYNSGKAF
-523 VSLDDGLA
+523 VSLEDGLA
-531 AAKGDPKNLWKIVT
+531 AAKADPNNLWKLVT

-571 KFNTTYIYNVKKG
+571 KFNTTYKYNVKKE
-584 DCTWDTEDEH
+584 DCTWDAGDNHYELD
-594 WEPKNWDE
+594 NFDE
-602 HPAYGWTWYNTDRP
+602 HPDYGWTWYNADRP
-616 SHTDETHKQHVHPF
+616 SHTEETHKQHVHPF
-630 DLTESDNGYW
+630 NLESGDW
-640 GIGKELH
+640 GIGKEFH

-659 VAGGKSMGDGQEIFN
+659 EAGGKWDDGQEIFN

-706 VFVRGFYAPHNML
+706 LFVRGFYAPHNML
-719 EYTKE
+719 EYTKD
-724 GETLKFGGSTMS
+724 GETLQFGGSTMGR
-736 TADDDWKKQAIA
+736 ADDTWKKEAIV
-748 RMDGS
+748 RMEGG

-781 TDGKANKVG
+781 TAGKATKVG
-790 ELIYVSDEDKV
+790 DLIDNGDEDKV

-810 YEGATKVA
+810 YEGATNVLE
-818 DIGTM
+818 IGTM
-823 SKETFLDGDEIK
+823 SKEKFLDGDEIK
-835 YTQVGSFNTDVK
+835 YTQLGSTIKGSERESTLNL
-847 NSVVNMMRD
+847 MRD

-862 YTDKFFGADGSN
+862 YTDAFFGADGSN

-893 AETHKEAQN
+893 AITHAAAQN

-922 HSQIKEAFEYTYNN
+922 HSQIKNSFEYTYNK
-936 GGVEKTITVQP
+936 GEGEKTIIVKP
-947 SNDNEWVAFDEFELI
+947 SNDNEWVAFDEFELV

-972 IVDELNKQGKVS
+972 IVDELNKQRKVS
-984 GYPLINGYTGEPFKD
+984 GYPLINGYTGEPFKK
-999 GDKGNV
+999 GDKGIY
-1005 GLWDDSLN
+1005 GLWDDSLD
-1013 DVYDY
+1013 DVYEY
-1018 AIANKGKS
+1018 AMSHEGKS
-1026 GEYDIENNTQAKDIF
+1026 GEYDIENNTQAQDIF
-1041 DSSDITNND
+1041 DSSDITNVD
-1050 RDAKKIKN
+1050 LKAKKIKN
-1058 LLIRRTMT
+1058 LLIRRTLT

-1115 NEKNYLKAGQPYIIR
+1115 KAKNYLEAGQPYIIR

-1160 GLYLKGGD
+1160 GLYLKGGN

-1174 IEHEM
+1174 IEHTME
-1179 DGPIYVIENVEI
+1179 GPIYVIEDVEI
-1191 VMGEVFPNLDKTK
+1191 VMGEVFPNLLLSNTT
-1204 EQVAVDQWT
+1204 QVAVDQWPD
-1213 NLKPYNQDVK
+1213 LKPYEQDVK
-1223 VSGYSQMFTL
+1223 VSGYDQMFTL

-1242 DPDGAGPEKGVPPY
+1242 DPDGDGPETGVPPH
-1256 SYYLNKGKW
+1256 SYYINKGKW
-1265 RYTETGFNTT
+1265 RFTEKGFNTT

-1285 DKNENKPL
+1285 DKTNKKPL

>member
-1 MTSLKNSL
+1 
-9 PMNDKDNSGNNSTI
+9 
-23 QKINNRYNTMK
+23 MK

-55 KGEAAVPGSKSD
+55 KGEAAVPGSVTP
-67 YGPDWEAYN
+67 YPDWETYN
-76 MDDKSYNYF
+76 MDGKSYNYF

-97 NLLGKHW
+97 NLLGFHW
-104 KGNEVDIIGDQE
+104 KGNEIDILGDQE
-116 IYLCNVATGEY
+116 FYLCNVATGEY

-138 MTNHVGLS
+138 MTNHVGMP

-151 GTSTRRSEWGGVLP
+151 GTSTRRSGWGGPLA
-165 DMGSGTYWIQP
+165 DMQSDTYWIQP
-176 TGVREERVIGRAS
+176 RDVREARVIGRAS

-202 YLFMRH
+202 YLFIRH
-208 QVEYEGDKST
+208 QVEYEGDKYT

-289 FAGQMCGRELVHTAT
+289 FAGQMCGRELVHTVT
-304 LYDKTDLRTITSDAL
+304 LYDKTDLPAITDDAT
-319 AKGTNGHKYGKY
+319 AKNTNGHKYGTY
-331 DNANKEGTTFT
+331 DNANGGTTFT
-342 SNETSGVE
+342 SNGTSGVE
-350 GVTVSITNGTLGAG
+350 GVTVSITNGALGAG

-395 APTGYVITAIN
+395 APEGYVITAIN

-425 TYENINAAYN
+425 TYAYINAAYN
-435 TAANDRRN
+435 TDENDRRN
-443 YIIEDVNSLKFVS
+443 YIDEPVNSLTSVDF
-456 LKIST
+456 KIST
-461 IYADGSVEN
+461 IYAAGSVEN

-486 DENLTLPSGS
+486 DENLTLPPGS
-496 VNYTGTDAYK
+496 LNYTGTDAYK

-514 AFYNSGKAY
+514 AFYNSGKAF
-523 VSLDDGLA
+523 VSLEDGLA
-531 AAKGDPKNLWKIVT
+531 AAKADPNNLWKIVT

-556 SDKKPVDVSSRIFNP
+556 SDKKPVDVSSRIRNP
-571 KFNTTYIYNVKKG
+571 KFNTTYVYNVKKESSQ
-584 DCTWDTEDEH
+584 WDTEDEH

-602 HPAYGWTWYNTDRP
+602 HPDYGWTWYNTDRP
-616 SHTDETHKQHVHPF
+616 SHTEEAHEQHVHPF
-630 DLTESDNGYW
+630 DLTESDDGYW
-640 GIGKELH
+640 GKDKEFH

-659 VAGGKSMGDGQEIFN
+659 VAGGQWDDGQEIAI
-674 TYGHEANYVGSI
+674 TYGQEANYVGSI

-719 EYTKE
+719 KYTKN
-724 GETLKFGGSTMS
+724 GETLQYDGSTMGR
-736 TADDDWKKQAIA
+736 ADDTWKDQAIA

-768 SHPHARLATQSDV
+768 SHPHSRLATKSDV
-781 TDGKANKVG
+781 DNRDASQVG
-790 ELIYVSDEDKV
+790 ELINVSDDDKV

-823 SKETFLDGDEIK
+823 SKEAYFDGDEFQ
-835 YTQVGSFNTDVK
+835 YTQVGTFDTDGK
-847 NSVVNMMRD
+847 NSVVNMMRN

-862 YTDKFFGADGSN
+862 FNDAFFSTGGSD
-874 TYIVPRNLYG
+874 TYIVPKTLYG

-893 AETHKEAQN
+893 AETHAAAQN

-922 HSQIKEAFEYTYNN
+922 HSQIKEEFEYTYND
-936 GGVEKTITVQP
+936 GEGEKTITVQP
-947 SNDNEWVAFDEFELI
+947 SNDHEWVAFDEFELI

-972 IVDELNKQGKVS
+972 IVDELNGQTKLP
-984 GYPLINGYTGEPFKD
+984 GYTYINGYTGEPFKE
-999 GDKGNV
+999 GDKGKE

-1013 DVYDY
+1013 DIYNK
-1018 AIANKGKS
+1018 AINGEKS
-1026 GEYDIENNTQAKDIF
+1026 PAEPNENNTQAKDIF
-1041 DSSDITNND
+1041 DSSDITNED
-1050 RDAKKIKN
+1050 TEAKKIKN

-1108 AVNWSDK
+1108 AVNWTDK
-1115 NEKNYLKAGQPYIIR
+1115 NAKNYLEAGQPYIIR
-1130 PSINPTIDLGDKF
+1130 PSINPTIDVGDKF
-1143 ERPTFGVK
+1143 ERPTFGIK
-1151 VSTTQKGVA
+1151 VSTTTEGVA
-1160 GLYLKGGD
+1160 GLYLKGGG
-1168 YWRNYQ
+1168 YMRNYE
-1174 IEHEM
+1174 IEHTM

-1191 VMGEVFPNLDKTK
+1191 VMGEVFPNLDKNE
-1204 EQVAVDQWT
+1204 EQVAVEQWT
-1213 NLKPYNQDVK
+1213 VPTPYNQEVK
-1223 VSGYSQMFTL
+1223 VSGYEQTFIL

-1242 DPDGAGPEKGVPPY
+1242 DPDGLDGDEKGVPPY

-1265 RYTETGFNTT
+1265 RYTETGFSTS

-1285 DKNENKPL
+1285 DKTNSQPL
-1293 NMPFLDRGLYFE
+1293 AMPFLDRGFYFE
-1305 PVEDPNGIVD
+1305 PVVDPNGIED
-1315 VNDDIQPDDTIEVY
+1315 VNEDMQPDDKIEVY

>member
-1 MTSLKNSL
+1 
-9 PMNDKDNSGNNSTI
+9 
-23 QKINNRYNTMK
+23 MK

-40 LMAMMT
+40 LMAFMT

-55 KGEAAVPGSKSD
+55 KGESVVPGSTSL
-67 YGPDWEAYN
+67 YGTDWEVFN
-76 MDDKSYNYF
+76 MNGKSYNYF
-85 KGNDA
+85 KGNARVDT
-90 IDAITVE
+90 IKVE
-97 NLLGKHW
+97 NMLGKHW
-104 KGNEVDIIGDQE
+104 KGNEVDIIGNQE

-138 MTNHVGLS
+138 MTNHVGMS

-151 GTSTRRSEWGGVLP
+151 GTSTRRWGILP
-165 DMGSGTYWIQP
+165 DMGGSGTYWIQP
-176 TGVREERVIGRAS
+176 IGVRQERVIGRAS
-189 RNDGVS
+189 RNDGDA

-202 YLFMRH
+202 YLFMRQ

-225 FKFEPVTTSTGEQA
+225 FKFEPVTTTNGEQA

-246 KTEANASGSDTR
+246 KTQVDDSNFKL
-258 DYEYFNRDSYLMVS
+258 YEYFNRDSYLMIS
-272 SVGKAAT
+272 SVGMSAT

-304 LYDKTDLRTITSDAL
+304 LYDKTDLPTITSDAL
-319 AKGTNGHKYGKY
+319 AKSTNEHKYGTY
-331 DNANKEGTTFT
+331 SNPDRGTTFT

-350 GVTVSITNGTLGAG
+350 GVTVSIANGKLGAG
-364 YYSLNGEST
+364 YYSLGVPGT
-373 NTHTMEIYPPLKD
+373 NTHTMAIYSPVS
-386 QGEATLTIT
+386 GESTLTIS
-395 APTGYVITAIN
+395 APAGYVITAFHIY
-406 ITGISTNGSRQFN
+406 GISKDGDGRQFN
-419 VQTPTK
+419 VQTPK
-425 TYENINAAYN
+425 KKYEWINAEYRPERGNITESGYN
-435 TAANDRRN
+435 DSS
-443 YIIEDVNSLKFVS
+443 ISLT
-456 LKIST
+456 IST
-461 IYADGSVEN
+461 ISGNNEN
-470 IPLCFPE
+470 TPLCFPE

-496 VNYTGTDAYK
+496 LNYTGANAYK

-514 AFYNSGKAY
+514 AFYNSGKAF
-523 VSLDDGLA
+523 VSLEDGLA
-531 AAKGDPKNLWKIVT
+531 AAKADPNNLWKIVT

-556 SDKKPVDVSSRIFNP
+556 SDKKPVDVSSRIYNP
-571 KFNTTYIYNVKKG
+571 KFNTTYIYNVKKN
-584 DCTWDTEDEH
+584 DSQWDAGENH
-594 WEPKNWDE
+594 WKLKDFIE
-602 HPAYGWTWYNTDRP
+602 HPDYGWTWYNTDRP
-616 SHTDETHKQHVHPF
+616 SYTDEAHKQHVHPF
-630 DLTESDNGYW
+630 DLESTDNGYW

-659 VAGGKSMGDGQEIFN
+659 TAGGKSDDGDEIQI

-706 VFVRGFYAPHNML
+706 LFVRGFYAPHNMQ
-719 EYTKE
+719 EYTKD
-724 GETLKFGGSTMS
+724 GETLKFGGSPMGS
-736 TADDDWKKQAIA
+736 AADTWKKQALV
-748 RMDGS
+748 RMEGG
-753 EPVWLRSYDSYLFAW
+753 EPVWRRSHDSYLFAW
-768 SHPHARLATQSDV
+768 SHPHSRLATKSDV
-781 TDGKANKVG
+781 EAGKATQVG
-790 ELIYVSDEDKV
+790 DLINDGDEDKV

-818 DIGTM
+818 DIRTM

-835 YTQVGSFNTDVK
+835 YTQLGTKDLFNK
-847 NSVVNMMRD
+847 PGQRASILNLMRD

-862 YTDKFFGADGSN
+862 YTDAFFGADGSN
-874 TYIVPRNLYG
+874 TYIVPKTLYG

-893 AETHKEAQN
+893 AKTHAAAQN

-922 HSQIKEAFEYTYNN
+922 HSQIKEPFEYTYNN
-936 GGVEKTITVQP
+936 GGGDKTITVQP
-947 SNDNEWVAFDEFELI
+947 SNEHEWVAFDEFELI

-972 IVDELNKQGKVS
+972 IVDELNKQRKVS
-984 GYPLINGYTGEPFKD
+984 GYPLINGYTGEPFKE
-999 GDKGNV
+999 GDNGKEGE
-1005 GLWDDSLN
+1005 GLWDASLN
-1013 DVYDY
+1013 SVYEY
-1018 AIANKGKS
+1018 AMSHEGKS

-1041 DSSDITNND
+1041 DDSDISNND
-1050 RDAKKIKN
+1050 KDAKKIKN
-1058 LLIRRTMT
+1058 LLIRRTLT

-1115 NEKNYLKAGQPYIIR
+1115 KEKNYLVAGQPYIIR
-1130 PSINPTIDLGDKF
+1130 PSINPTIDVGDKF

-1174 IEHEM
+1174 IEHTME
-1179 DGPIYVIENVEI
+1179 GPIYVIEDVEI
-1191 VMGEVFPNLDKTK
+1191 VMGDVFPNLDKNKT
-1204 EQVAVDQWT
+1204 QVAVEQWRD
-1213 NLKPYNQDVK
+1213 LRPYNQKVK

-1242 DPDGAGPEKGVPPY
+1242 DPDGDGPEKGVPAY
-1256 SYYLNKGKW
+1256 SYYINKGKW
-1265 RYTETGFNTT
+1265 RFTEKGFNTT

-1285 DKNENKPL
+1285 DETNNMPL

>member
-1 MTSLKNSL
+1 
-9 PMNDKDNSGNNSTI
+9 
-23 QKINNRYNTMK
+23 MK

-40 LMAMMT
+40 LMAFMT

-55 KGEAAVPGSKSD
+55 KGESVVPGSTSL
-67 YGPDWEAYN
+67 YGTDWEVFN
-76 MDDKSYNYF
+76 MNGKSYNYF
-85 KGNDA
+85 KGNDRVDT
-90 IDAITVE
+90 IKVE
-97 NLLGKHW
+97 NMLGKHW

-146 YKLLP
+146 YKLLR
-151 GTSTRRSEWGGVLP
+151 GESTRRWGKLP
-165 DMGSGTYWIQP
+165 DMKSGTYWIQP
-176 TGVREERVIGRAS
+176 TGVREARVIGRAS
-189 RNDGVS
+189 TGDGVA

-208 QVEYEGDKST
+208 QVEYENDIATG
-218 EHPGGFL
+218 HPGGFL
-225 FKFEPVTTSTGEQA
+225 FKFEPVTTNDGEQA

-246 KTEANASGSDTR
+246 KTEVNAAVGEDKFKL
-258 DYEYFNRDSYLMVS
+258 YEYFNRDSYLMIS
-272 SVGKAAT
+272 SVGKSET

-319 AKGTNGHKYGKY
+319 AKSTNEHKYGTY
-331 DNANKEGTTFT
+331 DIANKGTTFT
-342 SNETSGVE
+342 SNEKSGVE
-350 GVTVSITNGTLGAG
+350 GVKVSIANGKLGAG
-364 YYSLNGEST
+364 YYSLAGT
-373 NTHTMEIYPPLKD
+373 NTHTMEIYPPLKN

-395 APTGYVITAIN
+395 APTGYVITAFHIY
-406 ITGISTNGSRQFN
+406 GISKDRDGRQFN
-419 VQTPTK
+419 VQTPK
-425 TYENINAAYN
+425 KKYEWINAEYRPERGNITESGYN
-435 TAANDRRN
+435 DSS
-443 YIIEDVNSLKFVS
+443 ISLT
-456 LKIST
+456 IST
-461 IYADGSVEN
+461 ISGNNEN
-470 IPLCFPE
+470 TPLCFPE

-496 VNYTGTDAYK
+496 LNYTGANAYK

-514 AFYNSGKAY
+514 AFYNNGKTF
-523 VSLDDGLA
+523 VSLEDGLA
-531 AAKGDPKNLWKIVT
+531 AAKGDPNNLWKIVT

-556 SDKKPVDVSSRIFNP
+556 SDKKPVDVSSRILNP
-571 KFNTTYIYNVKKG
+571 KFNTTYVYNVKKEV
-584 DCTWDTEDEH
+584 CKWDAEENH
-594 WEPKNWDE
+594 WELKDFIE
-602 HPAYGWTWYNTDRP
+602 HPDYGWTWYNTDRP
-616 SHTDETHKQHVHPF
+616 SYTDEAHKQHVHPF
-630 DLTESDNGYW
+630 DLESTDNGYW
-640 GIGKELH
+640 GIGNEFH

-659 VAGGKSMGDGQEIFN
+659 EGGGTYSDGQEIFI

-706 VFVRGFYAPHNML
+706 LFVRGFYAPHNML

-724 GETLKFGGSTMS
+724 GETLKFKGSDMS
-736 TADDDWKKQAIA
+736 TAGDTWKDEAIV
-748 RMDGS
+748 RMEDGK
-753 EPVWLRSYDSYLFAW
+753 PVWLRSYDSYLFAW
-768 SHPHARLATQSDV
+768 SHPQSRLATQSDV
-781 TDGKANKVG
+781 EAGKAIQVG
-790 ELIYVSDEDKV
+790 DLINDGDEDKV

-810 YEGATKVA
+810 YEGATNVN

-823 SKETFLDGDEIK
+823 SKEKFLDGDEIK
-835 YTQVGSFNTDVK
+835 YTQVGTFEASKKANIL
-847 NSVVNMMRD
+847 NLMRN

-862 YTDKFFGADGSN
+862 YTDAFFGADGSD

-893 AETHKEAQN
+893 AKDHAAAQN

-922 HSQIKEAFEYTYNN
+922 HSQIKNSFKYTYND
-936 GGVEKTITVQP
+936 GEGEKTITVKP
-947 SNDNEWVAFDEFELI
+947 SNENEWIAFDEFELV

-984 GYPLINGYTGEPFKD
+984 GYPLINGYTGEPFKE
-999 GDKGNV
+999 GDNGKEGE
-1005 GLWDDSLN
+1005 GLWDASLN
-1013 DVYDY
+1013 EAY
-1018 AIANKGKS
+1018 AYAMDPAHGGKS

-1041 DSSDITNND
+1041 DDSDISNND
-1050 RDAKKIKN
+1050 KDAKKIKN
-1058 LLIRRTMT
+1058 LLIRRTLT

-1115 NEKNYLKAGQPYIIR
+1115 NAKNYLVAGQPYIIR
-1130 PSINPTIDLGDKF
+1130 PSINPTIDVGDKF

-1174 IEHEM
+1174 IEHTM
-1179 DGPIYVIENVEI
+1179 DGPIYVIEDVEI
-1191 VMGEVFPNLDKTK
+1191 VMGEVFPNLDKNKT
-1204 EQVAVDQWT
+1204 QVAVEQWPDLT
-1213 NLKPYNQDVK
+1213 PYNQDVK
-1223 VSGYSQMFTL
+1223 VSGYDQTFTL

-1242 DPDGAGPEKGVPPY
+1242 DTDGEGPVKGVPPY
-1256 SYYLNKGKW
+1256 SYYINKGKW
-1265 RYTETGFNTT
+1265 RFTETGFDTT

-1285 DKNENKPL
+1285 DNTNEKPL

>member
-1 MTSLKNSL
+1 
-9 PMNDKDNSGNNSTI
+9 
-23 QKINNRYNTMK
+23 MK

-76 MDDKSYNYF
+76 MDGKSYNYF

-97 NLLGKHW
+97 NLLGQHW

-138 MTNHVGLS
+138 MTNHVGMP

-151 GTSTRRSEWGGVLP
+151 GTSTRRSEWGGPLA
-165 DMGSGTYWIQP
+165 DMGSDTYWIQP
-176 TGVREERVIGRAS
+176 SGVREARVIGRAS

-208 QVEYEGDKST
+208 QVEYEGDIYT
-218 EHPGGFL
+218 DHPGGFL
-225 FKFEPVTTSTGEQA
+225 FKFEPVTTSNGEQA

-246 KTEANASGSDTR
+246 KTEANTSESDTR

-272 SVGKAAT
+272 SIGQTAT

-289 FAGQMCGRELVHTAT
+289 FAGQMYGNELISTIS
-304 LYDKTDLRTITSDAL
+304 DKTDLPTITNDAT
-319 AKGTNGHKYGKY
+319 AKSTNEHKYGTY
-331 DNANKEGTTFT
+331 NNANKTGTTFT
-342 SNETSGVE
+342 TNGTSGT
-350 GVTVSITNGTLGAG
+350 GGITVSIANGTLGAG
-364 YYSLNGEST
+364 YYNLNMEST
-373 NTHTMEIYPPLKD
+373 PSHTMEIYPPLN
-386 QGEATLTIT
+386 GNATLTIS
-395 APTGYVITAIN
+395 APAGYVITGYYIHAISKD
-406 ITGISTNGSRQFN
+406 GGGRQFT
-419 VQTPTK
+419 VQTPK
-425 TYENINAAYN
+425 REYSWINGLYN
-435 TAANDRRN
+435 NWGEYRGIINESDYNASSVSMTITTVSGTDAN
-443 YIIEDVNSLKFVS
+443 
-456 LKIST
+456 T
-461 IYADGSVEN
+461 
-470 IPLCFPE
+470 PLCFPE
-477 FTVTLKKIG
+477 FTVTLKKI
-486 DENLTLPSGS
+486 DTSLPEGS
-496 VNYTGTDAYK
+496 VNYTGANVYK
-506 NSPLGDEV
+506 NNPLGDEV

-523 VSLDDGLA
+523 VSLDEGLA
-531 AAKGDPKNLWKIVT
+531 AAKTDNQNLWKIVT
-545 RAQRERYRIVA
+545 RAQRDRYRIVA
-556 SDKKPVDVSSRIFNP
+556 SEKKPVDVSSRIFNP
-571 KFNTTYIYNVKKG
+571 KFNTTYVYNVTKESSQ
-584 DCTWDTEDEH
+584 WDAGDEH
-594 WEPKNWDE
+594 WEPKNWEE
-602 HPAYGWTWYNTDRP
+602 HPDYGWTWYNTDRP

-630 DLTESDNGYW
+630 DLESTDNGYW
-640 GIGKELH
+640 GIGKEFH

-659 VAGGKSMGDGQEIFN
+659 VAGGQWDDGQEIAI
-674 TYGHEANYVGSI
+674 TYGQEANYVGSI

-719 EYTKE
+719 KYTKN
-724 GETLKFGGSTMS
+724 GETLQYDGSTMGR
-736 TADDDWKKQAIA
+736 ADDTWKDQAIA

-768 SHPHARLATQSDV
+768 SHPHSRLATKSDV
-781 TDGKANKVG
+781 DNRDASQVG
-790 ELIYVSDEDKV
+790 ELINVSDDDKV

-823 SKETFLDGDEIK
+823 SKEAYFDGDEFQ
-835 YTQVGSFNTDVK
+835 YTQVGTFDTDGK

-862 YTDKFFGADGSN
+862 FNDAFFNTGGSD
-874 TYIVPRNLYG
+874 TYIVPKTLYG

-893 AETHKEAQN
+893 ADTHKAAQN

-922 HSQIKEAFEYTYNN
+922 HSQIKEEFEYTYND
-936 GGVEKTITVQP
+936 GEGEKTITVQP
-947 SNDNEWVAFDEFELI
+947 SNDHEWVAFDEFELI

-984 GYPLINGYTGEPFKD
+984 GYPLINGYTGEPFKE
-999 GDKGNV
+999 GDKDKV
-1005 GLWDDSLN
+1005 GLWHDSLN

-1018 AIANKGKS
+1018 AMANEGKS

-1130 PSINPTIDLGDKF
+1130 PSINPTIDVGDKF
-1143 ERPTFGVK
+1143 VRPSFGIK
-1151 VSTTQKGVA
+1151 VSTTKGGVA

-1213 NLKPYNQDVK
+1213 VLNPYIQDVK
-1223 VSGYSQMFTL
+1223 VSGYEQTFTL

-1242 DPDGAGPEKGVPPY
+1242 DPDGDGQELGVPAY
-1256 SYYLNKGKW
+1256 SYYINKGKW
-1265 RYTETGFNTT
+1265 RFTETGFNTT

-1285 DKNENKPL
+1285 DKDNDRPL
-1293 NMPFLDRGLYFE
+1293 NMPFLDRGFYFE
-1305 PVEDPNGIVD
+1305 PVVDPNGIVD

>member
-1 MTSLKNSL
+1 
-9 PMNDKDNSGNNSTI
+9 
-23 QKINNRYNTMK
+23 MK

-40 LMAMMT
+40 LMAFMT

-55 KGEAAVPGSKSD
+55 KGEGAVHGSVTS
-67 YGPDWEAYN
+67 YPDWETYN
-76 MDDKSYNYF
+76 MDGKSYNYF
-85 KGNDA
+85 KGNDRVDT
-90 IDAITVE
+90 IKVE
-97 NLLGKHW
+97 NMLGKHW

-151 GTSTRRSEWGGVLP
+151 GTSTRRSGWGGVLP
-165 DMGSGTYWIQP
+165 DMESGTYWIQP

-189 RNDGVS
+189 RNDGVA

-208 QVEYEGDKST
+208 QVEYEGDKNT

-225 FKFEPVTTSTGEQA
+225 FKFEPVTTIDGEQA

-246 KTEANASGSDTR
+246 KTQVNAAVGEDNFKL
-258 DYEYFNRDSYLMVS
+258 YEYFNRDSYLMIS
-272 SVGKAAT
+272 SVGKSKT

-289 FAGQMCGRELVHTAT
+289 FAGQMCGSELVHTAT
-304 LYDKTDLRTITSDAL
+304 LYDKTDLPTITSDAL
-319 AKGTNGHKYGKY
+319 AKSTNEHKYGTY
-331 DNANKEGTTFT
+331 DNADKVGTSFT
-342 SNETSGVE
+342 SNEKSGVK
-350 GVTVSITNGTLGAG
+350 GVTVSISNGKLGAG
-364 YYSLNGEST
+364 YYSLGVPGT
-373 NTHTMEIYPPLKD
+373 NTHTMAIYPPLKN

-395 APTGYVITAIN
+395 APTGYVITAYKIR
-406 ITGISTNGSRQFN
+406 GISQNGDRQFK
-419 VQTPTK
+419 VQTPDTV
-425 TYENINAAYN
+425 YSWINAAYN
-435 TAANDRRN
+435 KNGNINR
-443 YIIEDVNSLKFVS
+443 DVNSLTSVS

-461 IYADGSVEN
+461 IEQYHSGPWED

-496 VNYTGTDAYK
+496 VNYTGTNAYK

-514 AFYNSGKAY
+514 AFYNSGKTF
-523 VSLDDGLA
+523 VSLEDGLA
-531 AAKGDPKNLWKIVT
+531 AAKGDPNNLWKIVT

-571 KFNTTYIYNVKKG
+571 KFNTTYIYNVKKE
-584 DCTWDTEDEH
+584 DCTWDAGDNH
-594 WEPKNWDE
+594 WELNDFEE
-602 HPAYGWTWYNTDRP
+602 HPDYGWTWYNNDRP
-616 SHTDETHKQHVHPF
+616 SHTEETHKQHVHPH
-630 DLTESDNGYW
+630 DLKDTDNGYW
-640 GIGKELH
+640 GIGKEFH

-659 VAGGKSMGDGQEIFN
+659 TAGGQWGDGQEIAI

-706 VFVRGFYAPHNML
+706 LFVRGFYAPHNML

-724 GETLKFGGSTMS
+724 GDKLKFKGLDMS
-736 TADDDWKKQAIA
+736 TAGDTWKNEAIV
-748 RMDGS
+748 RMEGG

-781 TDGKANKVG
+781 TAGKATKVG
-790 ELIYVSDEDKV
+790 DLIDDGDEDKV

-810 YEGATKVA
+810 YEGATKV
-818 DIGTM
+818 DKIGTM
-823 SKETFLDGDEIK
+823 SKEEFLDGDEFK
-835 YTQVGSFNTDVK
+835 YTQVGTFDASKKASILNL
-847 NSVVNMMRD
+847 MRD

-862 YTDKFFGADGSN
+862 YTDAFFGTGGSG

-893 AETHKEAQN
+893 AETHAAAQN

-922 HSQIKEAFEYTYNN
+922 HSQIKEPFEYTYDN
-936 GGVEKTITVQP
+936 GEKITVQP
-947 SNDNEWVAFDEFELI
+947 SNENEWVAFDEFELV

-984 GYPLINGYTGEPFKD
+984 GYPLINGYTGEPFKE
-999 GDKGNV
+999 GDKDKE
-1005 GLWDDSLN
+1005 GLWHPSLN
-1013 DVYDY
+1013 EAYEY
-1018 AIANKGKS
+1018 AMRHEGKS
-1026 GEYDIENNTQAKDIF
+1026 GEYDIENNTQALDIF
-1041 DSSDITNND
+1041 DRSDITNDGAN
-1050 RDAKKIKN
+1050 AKKIKN
-1058 LLIRRTMT
+1058 LLIRRTLT

-1115 NEKNYLKAGQPYIIR
+1115 NEKNYMEAGQPYIIR
-1130 PSINPTIDLGDKF
+1130 PSINPTIDVGDKF

-1160 GLYLKGGD
+1160 GLYLKGGN

-1174 IEHEM
+1174 IEHTM

-1191 VMGEVFPNLDKTK
+1191 VMGEVFPNLLSNTT
-1204 EQVAVDQWT
+1204 QVAVDQWT
-1213 NLKPYNQDVK
+1213 KLKPYNQDVK
-1223 VSGYSQMFTL
+1223 VSGYSQTFTL

-1242 DPDGAGPEKGVPPY
+1242 DTDGDGPVKGVPPY
-1256 SYYLNKGKW
+1256 SYYINKGKW
-1265 RYTETGFNTT
+1265 RFTEKGFNTT

>member
-1 MTSLKNSL
+1 
-9 PMNDKDNSGNNSTI
+9 
-23 QKINNRYNTMK
+23 MK

-40 LMAMMT
+40 LMAFMT

-55 KGEAAVPGSKSD
+55 KGEAAVPGSVSP
-67 YGPDWEAYN
+67 YGADWEVYN
-76 MDDKSYNYF
+76 MDGKSYNYF
-85 KGNDA
+85 KGNARVDT
-90 IDAITVE
+90 ITVE
-97 NLLGKHW
+97 NMLGKHW

-151 GTSTRRSEWGGVLP
+151 GTSTRRSGWGGVLP

-189 RNDGVS
+189 RNDGDA

-225 FKFEPVTTSTGEQA
+225 FKFEPVTTSNGEQA

-246 KTEANASGSDTR
+246 KTQVNGSDLKT
-258 DYEYFNRDSYLMVS
+258 YEYFNRDSYLMIS
-272 SVGKAAT
+272 SVGKSKT

-319 AKGTNGHKYGKY
+319 AKSTNEHKYGTY
-331 DNANKEGTTFT
+331 DNANRGTSFT
-342 SNETSGVE
+342 SNERSGVE
-350 GVTVSITNGTLGAG
+350 GVTVSITNNGKLGAG
-364 YYSLNGEST
+364 YYSLAGEASK
-373 NTHTMEIYPPLKD
+373 THTMEIYSPVS
-386 QGEATLTIT
+386 GESTLTIT
-395 APTGYVITAIN
+395 APTGYLITAYKIKAFSKD
-406 ITGISTNGSRQFN
+406 GGGRQFN

-425 TYENINAAYN
+425 TYTYINAAYID
-435 TAANDRRN
+435 DRSN
-443 YIIEDVNSLKFVS
+443 INVSNINSQSTS

-461 IYADGSVEN
+461 ASGSDEN
-470 IPLCFPE
+470 TPLCFPE

-486 DENLTLPSGS
+486 DENLTLPPGS
-496 VNYTGTDAYK
+496 VNYTGANAYK

-514 AFYNSGKAY
+514 AFYDNGKTF
-523 VSLDDGLA
+523 VSLEDGLA

-584 DCTWDTEDEH
+584 DCTWDAGDNH
-594 WEPKNWDE
+594 WELNDFIE
-602 HPAYGWTWYNTDRP
+602 HPDYGWTWYNADRP
-616 SHTDETHKQHVHPF
+616 SHTEETHKQHVHPH
-630 DLTESDNGYW
+630 DLKDTDNGYW
-640 GIGKELH
+640 GIGKEFH

-659 VAGGKSMGDGQEIFN
+659 TAGGQWDDGQEIAI

-706 VFVRGFYAPHNML
+706 LFVRGFYAPHNML

-724 GETLKFGGSTMS
+724 GDKLKFKGLDMSAAGDTWKNEAIVRMEGG
-736 TADDDWKKQAIA
+736 
-748 RMDGS
+748 

-768 SHPHARLATQSDV
+768 SHPHSRLATQSDV
-781 TDGKANKVG
+781 DAGKATQVG
-790 ELIYVSDEDKV
+790 DLINDGDEDKV

-835 YTQVGSFNTDVK
+835 YTQVGSSTFNASQRAK
-847 NSVVNMMRD
+847 ILNLMRD

-862 YTDKFFGADGSN
+862 YTDAFFNTGGSD

-893 AETHKEAQN
+893 AKTHAAAQN

-922 HSQIKEAFEYTYNN
+922 HSQIKDAFEYTYNN
-936 GGVEKTITVQP
+936 GGGDQTITVQP
-947 SNDNEWVAFDEFELI
+947 SNDNEWVAFDEFELV

-984 GYPLINGYTGEPFKD
+984 GYPLINGYTGEPFKA
-999 GDKGNV
+999 GDKGKE
-1005 GLWDDSLN
+1005 GLWDGSLD

-1018 AIANKGKS
+1018 AMDHEGKS
-1026 GEYDIENNTQAKDIF
+1026 GEYDIENNTQALDIF
-1041 DSSDITNND
+1041 DNSDITNDGVN
-1050 RDAKKIKN
+1050 AKKIKN
-1058 LLIRRTMT
+1058 LLIRRTLT

-1115 NEKNYLKAGQPYIIR
+1115 NAKNYLVAGQPYIIR

-1160 GLYLKGGD
+1160 GLYLKGGN

-1174 IEHEM
+1174 IEHTM
-1179 DGPIYVIENVEI
+1179 DGPIYVIEDVEI
-1191 VMGEVFPNLDKTK
+1191 VMGEVFPNLNKNKT
-1204 EQVAVDQWT
+1204 QVAVEQWPDLT
-1213 NLKPYNQDVK
+1213 PYNQDVK

-1242 DPDGAGPEKGVPPY
+1242 DPDGKEGPAKGVPPY
-1256 SYYLNKGKW
+1256 SYYINKGKW
-1265 RYTETGFNTT
+1265 RFTETGFNTT

-1285 DKNENKPL
+1285 DKTNEKPL

>member
-1 MTSLKNSL
+1 
-9 PMNDKDNSGNNSTI
+9 
-23 QKINNRYNTMK
+23 MK

-40 LMAMMT
+40 LMAFMT

-55 KGEAAVPGSKSD
+55 KGESVVPGSVSP
-67 YGPDWEAYN
+67 YGADWEAYN
-76 MDDKSYNYF
+76 MDGKSYNYF
-85 KGNDA
+85 KGNARVDT
-90 IDAITVE
+90 IKVE
-97 NLLGKHW
+97 NMLGKHW

-138 MTNHVGLS
+138 MTNHVGMS

-189 RNDGVS
+189 KNDGEA

-225 FKFEPVTTSTGEQA
+225 FKFEPVTTSNGEQA

-246 KTEANASGSDTR
+246 KTNVNSSDLR
-258 DYEYFNRDSYLMVS
+258 YYEYFNRDSYLMIS
-272 SVGKAAT
+272 SVGMSAT

-304 LYDKTDLRTITSDAL
+304 LYDKTDLPTITSDAL
-319 AKGTNGHKYGKY
+319 AKSTNGHKYGTY
-331 DNANKEGTTFT
+331 DNANRGTTFT
-342 SNETSGVE
+342 SNETSGVK
-350 GVTVSITNGTLGAG
+350 GVAVSIANGKLGAG
-364 YYSLNGEST
+364 YYSLAGEASK
-373 NTHTMEIYPPLKD
+373 THTMEIYSPVS
-386 QGEATLTIT
+386 GESTLTIT
-395 APTGYVITAIN
+395 APTGYVITAYKIKA
-406 ITGISTNGSRQFN
+406 ISKDGGGRQFD
-419 VQTPTK
+419 VETPTT
-425 TYENINAAYN
+425 TYRYINAAYN
-435 TAANDRRN
+435 GRGNIN
-443 YIIEDVNSLKFVS
+443 ESNINSQSTS
-456 LKIST
+456 LKIRTFS
-461 IYADGSVEN
+461 GSDEN
-470 IPLCFPE
+470 TPLCFPE

-486 DENLTLPSGS
+486 DENLTLPSDP
-496 VNYTGTDAYK
+496 VNYTGAEAYK

-514 AFYNSGKAY
+514 AFYNSGKAF
-523 VSLDDGLA
+523 VSLEDGLA
-531 AAKGDPKNLWKIVT
+531 AAKADPNNLWKLVT
-545 RAQRERYRIVA
+545 RAQRDRYRIVA

-571 KFNTTYIYNVKKG
+571 KFNTTYKYNVKKG
-584 DCTWDTEDEH
+584 DCTWDAGDNH
-594 WEPKNWDE
+594 WELNDFKE
-602 HPAYGWTWYNTDRP
+602 HPDYGWTWYNTDRP
-616 SHTDETHKQHVHPF
+616 KHTDETHKQHVHPF
-630 DLTESDNGYW
+630 DLKNTDNGYW
-640 GIGKELH
+640 GIGKEFH

-659 VAGGKSMGDGQEIFN
+659 TAGGNWPDGQEIAITF
-674 TYGHEANYVGSI
+674 GHEANYVGSI

-706 VFVRGFYAPHNML
+706 LFVRGFYAPHNML
-719 EYTKE
+719 EYTKD
-724 GETLKFGGSTMS
+724 GETLQFGGSTMGS
-736 TADDDWKKQAIA
+736 ADDTWKKQALV
-748 RMDGS
+748 RMEGS
-753 EPVWLRSYDSYLFAW
+753 EPVWRRSHDSYLFAW
-768 SHPHARLATQSDV
+768 SHPHSRLATQSDV
-781 TDGKANKVG
+781 DAGKASKVG
-790 ELIYVSDEDKV
+790 DLINDGDEDKV

-823 SKETFLDGDEIK
+823 SKETFLDGDEFK
-835 YTQVGSFNTDVK
+835 YTQLGSTIKGSERESILNL
-847 NSVVNMMRD
+847 MRD

-862 YTDKFFGADGSN
+862 YNDAFFNTGGSD
-874 TYIVPRNLYG
+874 TYIVPKNLYG

-893 AETHKEAQN
+893 AETHAAAQN

-922 HSQIKEAFEYTYNN
+922 HSKIKEAFEYTYNN
-936 GGVEKTITVQP
+936 GGGDQTITVQP
-947 SNDNEWVAFDEFELI
+947 SNDHEWVAFDEFELI

-999 GDKGNV
+999 GDKGNE
-1005 GLWDDSLN
+1005 GLWDVSL
-1013 DVYDY
+1013 DAVYDY
-1018 AIANKGKS
+1018 AMSHDGKS
-1026 GEYDIENNTQAKDIF
+1026 PEADIENNTQALDIF
-1041 DSSDITNND
+1041 DRSDITNDGAN
-1050 RDAKKIKN
+1050 AKKIKN
-1058 LLIRRTMT
+1058 LLIRRTLT

-1115 NEKNYLKAGQPYIIR
+1115 NAKNYMEAGQPYIIR
-1130 PSINPTIDLGDKF
+1130 PSINPTIDVGDKF
-1143 ERPTFGVK
+1143 ERPSFGVK
-1151 VSTTQKGVA
+1151 VSTTQIGVA

-1174 IEHEM
+1174 IEHTM

-1191 VMGEVFPNLDKTK
+1191 VMGEVFPNLDKNK
-1204 EQVAVDQWT
+1204 SQVAVEQWT

-1223 VSGYSQMFTL
+1223 VSGYSQTFTL

-1242 DPDGAGPEKGVPPY
+1242 DPDGDGPEKGVPAY
-1256 SYYLNKGKW
+1256 SYYINKGKW
-1265 RYTETGFNTT
+1265 RFTETGFNTT

-1285 DKNENKPL
+1285 DKTNDGPL

>member
-1 MTSLKNSL
+1 
-9 PMNDKDNSGNNSTI
+9 
-23 QKINNRYNTMK
+23 MK

-40 LMAMMT
+40 LMAFMT

-55 KGEAAVPGSKSD
+55 KGESEVPGSVSP
-67 YGPDWEAYN
+67 YGADWEVFN
-76 MDDKSYNYF
+76 LKGKSYNYF
-85 KGNDA
+85 KGNA
-90 IDAITVE
+90 AVDAITVE

-138 MTNHVGLS
+138 MTNHVGMS

-151 GTSTRRSEWGGVLP
+151 GKSTRRSEWGGVLP

-189 RNDGVS
+189 RGDGDA

-208 QVEYEGDKST
+208 QVEYEGDQATK
-218 EHPGGFL
+218 HPGGFL
-225 FKFEPVTTSTGEQA
+225 FKFEPVTTLDGEQA

-246 KTEANASGSDTR
+246 KTAVNTSDLKY
-258 DYEYFNRDSYLMVS
+258 YEYFNRDSYLMIS
-272 SVGKAAT
+272 SAGKSKT

-289 FAGQMCGRELVHTAT
+289 FAGQMCGSELVHTAT
-304 LYDKTDLRTITSDAL
+304 LYDKTDLPTITSDEL
-319 AKGTNGHKYGKY
+319 AKGTNEHKYGTY
-331 DNANKEGTTFT
+331 DNANKVGTSFT
-342 SNETSGVE
+342 SNEKSGVE
-350 GVTVSITNGTLGAG
+350 GVTVSIANGKLGAG
-364 YYSLNGEST
+364 YYSLGGT
-373 NTHTMEIYPPLKD
+373 NSHTMEIYPPLKN

-395 APTGYVITAIN
+395 APTGYVITAIRIN
-406 ITGISTNGSRQFN
+406 GISKNGNRQFN
-419 VQTPTK
+419 VQTPTRK
-425 TYENINAAYN
+425 YEWVNAAYGKCN
-435 TAANDRRN
+435 IN
-443 YIIEDVNSLKFVS
+443 ESVNSLTSVS

-461 IYADGSVEN
+461 IEQYSSGPWED

-477 FTVTLKKIG
+477 FTVTLKKEG

-496 VNYTGTDAYK
+496 VNYKGANAYK

-514 AFYNSGKAY
+514 AFYNNGKAF
-523 VSLDDGLA
+523 VSLEDGLA
-531 AAKGDPKNLWKIVT
+531 AAKGDPNNLWKLVT
-545 RAQRERYRIVA
+545 RAQRDRYRIVA

-571 KFNTTYIYNVKKG
+571 KFNTTYIYNVKKEDSQWDAG
-584 DCTWDTEDEH
+584 DNH
-594 WEPKNWDE
+594 WELKNFIE
-602 HPAYGWTWYNTDRP
+602 HPDYGWTWYNTDRP
-616 SHTDETHKQHVHPF
+616 SHTAETHKQHVHPF
-630 DLTESDNGYW
+630 DLKNTDNGYW
-640 GIGKELH
+640 GIGKEFH

-659 VAGGKSMGDGQEIFN
+659 TAGGQWDDGEEIAI

-686 YKGTANLQQTIT
+686 YQGTANLQQTIT

-706 VFVRGFYAPHNML
+706 LFVRGFYAPHNML
-719 EYTKE
+719 EYTKD
-724 GETLKFGGSTMS
+724 GETLQFGGSTMGS
-736 TADDDWKKQAIA
+736 AADTWKKQALV
-748 RMDGS
+748 RMEGS
-753 EPVWLRSYDSYLFAW
+753 EPVWRRSHDSYLFAW
-768 SHPHARLATQSDV
+768 SHPHSRLATKSDV
-781 TDGKANKVG
+781 DAGKASQVG
-790 ELIYVSDEDKV
+790 ELINDGDEDKV

-823 SKETFLDGDEIK
+823 SKETFLDGDEFK
-835 YTQVGSFNTDVK
+835 YTQVGAESFNASQRAK
-847 NSVVNMMRD
+847 ILNLMRD

-862 YTDKFFGADGSN
+862 YNDAFFNTGGSD
-874 TYIVPRNLYG
+874 TYIVPKNLYG

-893 AETHKEAQN
+893 AETHKKAQN

-922 HSQIKEAFEYTYNN
+922 HSKIKEAFEYTYNN
-936 GGVEKTITVQP
+936 GGGDQTITVQP
-947 SNDNEWVAFDEFELI
+947 SNDHEWVAFDEFELI

-999 GDKGNV
+999 GDKGNE
-1005 GLWDDSLN
+1005 GLWDESLN
-1013 DVYDY
+1013 NVYDY
-1018 AIANKGKS
+1018 AMSHDGKS
-1026 GEYDIENNTQAKDIF
+1026 PEADIENNTQALDIF
-1041 DSSDITNND
+1041 DRSDITNDGAN
-1050 RDAKKIKN
+1050 AKKIKN
-1058 LLIRRTMT
+1058 LLIRRTLT

-1115 NEKNYLKAGQPYIIR
+1115 NAKNYMEAGQPYIIR
-1130 PSINPTIDLGDKF
+1130 PSINPTIDVGDKF
-1143 ERPTFGVK
+1143 ERPSFGVK
-1151 VSTTQKGVA
+1151 VSTTQIGVA

-1174 IEHEM
+1174 IEHTM

-1191 VMGEVFPNLDKTK
+1191 VMGEVFPNMNTSTS
-1204 EQVAVDQWT
+1204 QVAVDQWT

-1223 VSGYSQMFTL
+1223 VSGYSQTFTL

-1242 DPDGAGPEKGVPPY
+1242 DPDGDGPEKGVPAY
-1256 SYYLNKGKW
+1256 SYYINKGKW
-1265 RYTETGFNTT
+1265 RFTETGFNTT

>member
-1 MTSLKNSL
+1 M
-9 PMNDKDNSGNNSTI
+9 
-23 QKINNRYNTMK
+23 
-34 RTITLI
+34 I
-40 LMAMMT
+40 LMAFMT

-55 KGEAAVPGSKSD
+55 KGEGAVHGSESD
-67 YGPDWEAYN
+67 YGPDWEVFI
-76 MDDKSYNYF
+76 MDGKRYNYF
-85 KGNDA
+85 KGNDRVDT
-90 IDAITVE
+90 IKVE
-97 NLLGKHW
+97 NMLGKHW
-104 KGNEVDIIGDQE
+104 KGNEVDIIGNQE

-189 RNDGVS
+189 RNDGDA

-208 QVEYEGDKST
+208 QVEYEGDQAT

-225 FKFEPVTTSTGEQA
+225 FKFEPVTTPDGEQA

-246 KTEANASGSDTR
+246 KTQVNGSDLKT
-258 DYEYFNRDSYLMVS
+258 YEYFNRDSYLMIS
-272 SVGKAAT
+272 SVGKSKT

-289 FAGQMCGRELVHTAT
+289 FAGQMCGRELV
-304 LYDKTDLRTITSDAL
+304 
-319 AKGTNGHKYGKY
+319 
-331 DNANKEGTTFT
+331 
-342 SNETSGVE
+342 
-350 GVTVSITNGTLGAG
+350 
-364 YYSLNGEST
+364 
-373 NTHTMEIYPPLKD
+373 
-386 QGEATLTIT
+386 Q
-395 APTGYVITAIN
+395 
-406 ITGISTNGSRQFN
+406 
-419 VQTPTK
+419 
-425 TYENINAAYN
+425 
-435 TAANDRRN
+435 
-443 YIIEDVNSLKFVS
+443 
-456 LKIST
+456 
-461 IYADGSVEN
+461 GSV
-470 IPLCFPE
+470 I
-477 FTVTLKKIG
+477 
-486 DENLTLPSGS
+486 
-496 VNYTGTDAYK
+496 NYTGTDAYK

-514 AFYNSGKAY
+514 AFYNNGKAF
-523 VSLDDGLA
+523 VSLEDGLA
-531 AAKGDPKNLWKIVT
+531 AAKADPNNLWKIVT

-571 KFNTTYIYNVKKG
+571 KFNTTYKYNVKKG
-584 DCTWDTEDEH
+584 DCKWDAGDNH
-594 WEPKNWDE
+594 WELKDFIE
-602 HPAYGWTWYNTDRP
+602 HPDYGWTWYNSDRP
-616 SHTDETHKQHVHPF
+616 SHTEETHKQHVHPHN
-630 DLTESDNGYW
+630 LESSDNGYW
-640 GIGKELH
+640 GIGNEFH

-659 VAGGKSMGDGQEIFN
+659 TAGGQWNDGQEIAI

-706 VFVRGFYAPHNML
+706 LFVRGFYAPHNML

-724 GETLKFGGSTMS
+724 GETLKFKGSDMS
-736 TADDDWKKQAIA
+736 TADNTWKNEAIV
-748 RMDGS
+748 RMEGG

-768 SHPHARLATQSDV
+768 SHPHAHLATQSDV
-781 TDGKANKVG
+781 DENKANQVG
-790 ELIYVSDEDKV
+790 ELIYAGDEDKV

-810 YEGATKVA
+810 YEGATNVKK
-818 DIGTM
+818 IGTM
-823 SKETFLDGDEIK
+823 SKEEFLDGDEFK
-835 YTQVGSFNTDVK
+835 YTQVGSSTFNASQRA
-847 NSVVNMMRD
+847 NIINLMRN

-862 YTDKFFGADGSN
+862 YTDAFFGADGSN

-893 AETHKEAQN
+893 AKDHAAAQN

-922 HSQIKEAFEYTYNN
+922 HSQIKEPFEYTYDN
-936 GGVEKTITVQP
+936 GEKITVQP
-947 SNDNEWVAFDEFELI
+947 SNENEWVAFDEFELV

-984 GYPLINGYTGEPFKD
+984 GYPLINGYTGEPFKE
-999 GDKGNV
+999 GDKDKE
-1005 GLWDDSLN
+1005 GLWDGSLN
-1013 DVYDY
+1013 SVYAY
-1018 AIANKGKS
+1018 AMDPDHKGKS
-1026 GEYDIENNTQAKDIF
+1026 GEYDIENNTQALDIF
-1041 DSSDITNND
+1041 DNSDITNDGVN
-1050 RDAKKIKN
+1050 AKKIKN
-1058 LLIRRTMT
+1058 LLIRRTLT

-1115 NEKNYLKAGQPYIIR
+1115 NAKNYLEAGQPYIIR
-1130 PSINPTIDLGDKF
+1130 PSINPTIDVGDKF

-1174 IEHEM
+1174 IEHTM

-1191 VMGEVFPNLDKTK
+1191 VMGEVFPHLNKNKT
-1204 EQVAVDQWT
+1204 QVAVEQWPDLT
-1213 NLKPYNQDVK
+1213 PYNQDVK
-1223 VSGYSQMFTL
+1223 VSGYDQMFTL

-1242 DPDGAGPEKGVPPY
+1242 DPDGDGPETGVPAY
-1256 SYYLNKGKW
+1256 SYYINKGKW
-1265 RYTETGFNTT
+1265 RFTETGFNTT

>member
-1 MTSLKNSL
+1 
-9 PMNDKDNSGNNSTI
+9 
-23 QKINNRYNTMK
+23 MK

-40 LMAMMT
+40 LMAFMT

-55 KGEAAVPGSKSD
+55 KGEAAVPGSVTS
-67 YGPDWEAYN
+67 YPDWETYN
-76 MDDKSYNYF
+76 MDGKNYNYF
-85 KGNDA
+85 KGNDRVDT
-90 IDAITVE
+90 IKVE
-97 NLLGKHW
+97 NMLGKHW

-189 RNDGVS
+189 RNDGDA

-208 QVEYEGDKST
+208 QVEYEGDQAT

-225 FKFEPVTTSTGEQA
+225 FKFEPVTTPDGEQA

-246 KTEANASGSDTR
+246 KTQVNGSDLKT
-258 DYEYFNRDSYLMVS
+258 YEYFNRDSYLMIS
-272 SVGKAAT
+272 SVGKSKT

-289 FAGQMCGRELVHTAT
+289 FAGQMCGRELV
-304 LYDKTDLRTITSDAL
+304 
-319 AKGTNGHKYGKY
+319 
-331 DNANKEGTTFT
+331 
-342 SNETSGVE
+342 
-350 GVTVSITNGTLGAG
+350 
-364 YYSLNGEST
+364 
-373 NTHTMEIYPPLKD
+373 
-386 QGEATLTIT
+386 Q
-395 APTGYVITAIN
+395 
-406 ITGISTNGSRQFN
+406 
-419 VQTPTK
+419 
-425 TYENINAAYN
+425 
-435 TAANDRRN
+435 
-443 YIIEDVNSLKFVS
+443 
-456 LKIST
+456 
-461 IYADGSVEN
+461 GSV
-470 IPLCFPE
+470 I
-477 FTVTLKKIG
+477 
-486 DENLTLPSGS
+486 
-496 VNYTGTDAYK
+496 NYTGTDAYK

-514 AFYNSGKAY
+514 AFYNNGKAF
-523 VSLDDGLA
+523 VSLEDGLA
-531 AAKGDPKNLWKIVT
+531 AAKADPNNLWKIVT

-571 KFNTTYIYNVKKG
+571 KFNTTYKYNVKKG
-584 DCTWDTEDEH
+584 DCKWDAGDNH
-594 WEPKNWDE
+594 WELKDFIE
-602 HPAYGWTWYNTDRP
+602 HPDYGWTWYNSDRP
-616 SHTDETHKQHVHPF
+616 SHTEETHKQHVHPHN
-630 DLTESDNGYW
+630 LESSDNGYW
-640 GIGKELH
+640 GIGNEFH

-659 VAGGKSMGDGQEIFN
+659 TAGGQWGDGQEIAI

-706 VFVRGFYAPHNML
+706 LFVRGFYAPHNML

-724 GETLKFGGSTMS
+724 GETLKFKGSDMS
-736 TADDDWKKQAIA
+736 TAGDTWKKEAIV
-748 RMDGS
+748 RMEGG

-781 TDGKANKVG
+781 EAGKATQVG
-790 ELIYVSDEDKV
+790 ELIYDGDEDKV

-810 YEGATKVA
+810 YEGATKVK

-823 SKETFLDGDEIK
+823 SKEEFLDGDEFK
-835 YTQVGSFNTDVK
+835 YTQVGSSTFNASQRA
-847 NSVVNMMRD
+847 NIINLMRN

-862 YTDKFFGADGSN
+862 YTDAFFGADGSN

-893 AETHKEAQN
+893 AKTHAAAQN

-922 HSQIKEAFEYTYNN
+922 HSQIKNSFEYTYND
-936 GGVEKTITVQP
+936 GEGEKTITVKP
-947 SNDNEWVAFDEFELI
+947 SNENEWVAFDEFELV

-972 IVDELNKQGKVS
+972 IVDELNKQRKVS
-984 GYPLINGYTGEPFKD
+984 GYPLINGYTGEPFKK
-999 GDKGNV
+999 GDNDKEGE
-1005 GLWDDSLN
+1005 GLWHPSLN
-1013 DVYDY
+1013 EAYDY
-1018 AIANKGKS
+1018 AMSHEGKS

-1041 DSSDITNND
+1041 DDSDISNND
-1050 RDAKKIKN
+1050 KDAKKIKN
-1058 LLIRRTMT
+1058 LLIRRTLT

-1115 NEKNYLKAGQPYIIR
+1115 KAKNYLEAGQPYIIR
-1130 PSINPTIDLGDKF
+1130 PSINPTIDVGDKF

-1174 IEHEM
+1174 IEHTM
-1179 DGPIYVIENVEI
+1179 DGPIYVIEDVEI
-1191 VMGEVFPNLDKTK
+1191 VMGEVFPNLDKNKT
-1204 EQVAVDQWT
+1204 QVAVEQWT
-1213 NLKPYNQDVK
+1213 NLKPYNQNVK
-1223 VSGYSQMFTL
+1223 VSGYDQMFTL

-1242 DPDGAGPEKGVPPY
+1242 DPDGKGGEKGVPPY
-1256 SYYLNKGKW
+1256 SYYINKGKW
-1265 RYTETGFNTT
+1265 RFTETGFDTT

-1285 DKNENKPL
+1285 DNTNDKPL

>member
-1 MTSLKNSL
+1 
-9 PMNDKDNSGNNSTI
+9 
-23 QKINNRYNTMK
+23 MK

-40 LMAMMT
+40 LMAFMT

-55 KGEAAVPGSKSD
+55 KGESEVPGSVSP
-67 YGPDWEAYN
+67 YGADWEVFN
-76 MDDKSYNYF
+76 LKGKSYNYF
-85 KGNDA
+85 KGNA
-90 IDAITVE
+90 AVDAITVE

-138 MTNHVGLS
+138 MTNHVGMS

-151 GTSTRRSEWGGVLP
+151 GTSTRQWGILP

-189 RNDGVS
+189 RNDGDA

-208 QVEYEGDKST
+208 QVEYEGDQATK
-218 EHPGGFL
+218 HPGGFL
-225 FKFEPVTTSTGEQA
+225 FKFEPVTTLDGEQA

-246 KTEANASGSDTR
+246 KTAVNTSDLKY
-258 DYEYFNRDSYLMVS
+258 YEYFNRDSYLMIS
-272 SVGKAAT
+272 SAGKSKT

-304 LYDKTDLRTITSDAL
+304 LYDKTDLPTITSDAL
-319 AKGTNGHKYGKY
+319 AKSTNEHKYGTY
-331 DNANKEGTTFT
+331 DNANKVGTSFT
-342 SNETSGVE
+342 SNEKSGVE
-350 GVTVSITNGTLGAG
+350 GVTVSIANGKLGAG
-364 YYSLNGEST
+364 YYSLGGT
-373 NTHTMEIYPPLKD
+373 NSHTMEIYPPLKN
-386 QGEATLTIT
+386 QGEATLTIS
-395 APTGYVITAIN
+395 APTGYVITAIRIN
-406 ITGISTNGSRQFN
+406 GISKNGNRQFN
-419 VQTPTK
+419 VQTPTRK
-425 TYENINAAYN
+425 YEWVNAAYGKCN
-435 TAANDRRN
+435 IN
-443 YIIEDVNSLKFVS
+443 ESVNSLTSVN

-461 IYADGSVEN
+461 VYSSGSVDN

-496 VNYTGTDAYK
+496 VNYTGANAYK

-514 AFYNSGKAY
+514 AFYNNGKAF
-523 VSLDDGLA
+523 VSLEDGLA
-531 AAKGDPKNLWKIVT
+531 AAKADPNNLWKLVT
-545 RAQRERYRIVA
+545 RAQRDRYRIVA

-571 KFNTTYIYNVKKG
+571 KFNTTYIYNVKKEDSQWDAG
-584 DCTWDTEDEH
+584 DNH
-594 WEPKNWDE
+594 WELKNLIE
-602 HPAYGWTWYNTDRP
+602 HPDYGWTWYNTDRP
-616 SHTDETHKQHVHPF
+616 SHTAETHKQHVHPF
-630 DLTESDNGYW
+630 DLTSSDNGYW
-640 GIGKELH
+640 GIGKEFH

-659 VAGGKSMGDGQEIFN
+659 TAGGQWDDGEEIAI

-686 YKGTANLQQTIT
+686 YQGTANLQQTIT

-706 VFVRGFYAPHNML
+706 LFVRGFYAPHNML
-719 EYTKE
+719 EYTKD
-724 GETLKFGGSTMS
+724 GETLKFGGSTMGS
-736 TADDDWKKQAIA
+736 AADTWKKQALV
-748 RMDGS
+748 RMEGS
-753 EPVWLRSYDSYLFAW
+753 EPVWRRSHDSYLFAW
-768 SHPHARLATQSDV
+768 SHPHSRLATKSDV
-781 TDGKANKVG
+781 DAGKASQVG
-790 ELIYVSDEDKV
+790 ELINDGDEDKV

-823 SKETFLDGDEIK
+823 SKETFLDGDEFK
-835 YTQVGSFNTDVK
+835 YTQVGAESFDASQRAKILNL
-847 NSVVNMMRD
+847 MRD

-862 YTDKFFGADGSN
+862 YNDAFFNTGGSD
-874 TYIVPRNLYG
+874 TYIVPKNLYG

-893 AETHKEAQN
+893 AETHKKAQN

-922 HSQIKEAFEYTYNN
+922 HSKIKEAFEYTYNN
-936 GGVEKTITVQP
+936 GGGDQTITVQP
-947 SNDNEWVAFDEFELI
+947 SNDHEWVAFDEFELI

-999 GDKGNV
+999 GDKGNE
-1005 GLWDDSLN
+1005 GLWDESLN
-1013 DVYDY
+1013 NVYDY
-1018 AIANKGKS
+1018 AMSHDGKS
-1026 GEYDIENNTQAKDIF
+1026 PEADIENNTQALDIF
-1041 DSSDITNND
+1041 DRSDITNDGAN
-1050 RDAKKIKN
+1050 AKKIKN
-1058 LLIRRTMT
+1058 LLIRRTLT

-1115 NEKNYLKAGQPYIIR
+1115 NAKNYMEAGQPYIIR
-1130 PSINPTIDLGDKF
+1130 PSINPTIDVGDKF
-1143 ERPTFGVK
+1143 ERPSFGIK
-1151 VSTTQKGVA
+1151 VSTTQIGVA

-1174 IEHEM
+1174 IEHTM

-1191 VMGEVFPNLDKTK
+1191 VMGEVFPNMNTSTS
-1204 EQVAVDQWT
+1204 QVAVDQWT

-1223 VSGYSQMFTL
+1223 VSGYSQTFTL

-1242 DPDGAGPEKGVPPY
+1242 DPDGDGPETGVPAY
-1256 SYYLNKGKW
+1256 SYYINKGKW
-1265 RYTETGFNTT
+1265 RFTERGFNTT

-1285 DKNENKPL
+1285 DKTNDGPL
-1293 NMPFLDRGLYFE
+1293 NMPFLDRGLYLE

>member
-1 MTSLKNSL
+1 
-9 PMNDKDNSGNNSTI
+9 
-23 QKINNRYNTMK
+23 MK

-40 LMAMMT
+40 LMAFMT

-55 KGEAAVPGSKSD
+55 KGEAAVPGSVTK
-67 YGPDWEAYN
+67 YPDWETYN
-76 MDDKSYNYF
+76 MDGKNYNYF
-85 KGNDA
+85 KGNDRVDT
-90 IDAITVE
+90 IKVE
-97 NLLGKHW
+97 NMLGKHW

-146 YKLLP
+146 YKLLR
-151 GTSTRRSEWGGVLP
+151 GESTRQWGILP
-165 DMGSGTYWIQP
+165 DMESGTYWIQP

-189 RNDGVS
+189 RNDGVA

-202 YLFMRH
+202 YLFMRN
-208 QVEYEGDKST
+208 QVEYQIEGDNIT
-218 EHPGGFL
+218 QHPGGFL
-225 FKFEPVTTSTGEQA
+225 FKFEPVTTPDGEQA

-246 KTEANASGSDTR
+246 KTEENNSDLR
-258 DYEYFNRDSYLMVS
+258 YYEYFNRDSYLMIS
-272 SVGKAAT
+272 SAGKSKT

-319 AKGTNGHKYGKY
+319 AKDTKEHKYGTY
-331 DNANKEGTTFT
+331 NDADRGTTFT
-342 SNETSGVE
+342 SNEKSGVKE
-350 GVTVSITNGTLGAG
+350 VTVSIDNGKLGAG
-364 YYSLNGEST
+364 YYSLAGEASK
-373 NTHTMEIYPPLKD
+373 THTMEIYSPVS
-386 QGEATLTIT
+386 GESTLTIT
-395 APTGYVITAIN
+395 APTGYLITAYKIKA
-406 ITGISTNGSRQFN
+406 ISKDGGGHQFN

-425 TYENINAAYN
+425 TYTWINAAYN
-435 TAANDRRN
+435 GQGNIN
-443 YIIEDVNSLKFVS
+443 VSNINSQSTS

-461 IYADGSVEN
+461 ASGSDEN
-470 IPLCFPE
+470 TPLCFPE

-486 DENLTLPSGS
+486 DENLTFPSGCS
-496 VNYTGTDAYK
+496 VNYTGTNAYK

-514 AFYNSGKAY
+514 AFYNNGKTF
-523 VSLDDGLA
+523 VSLEDGLA
-531 AAKGDPKNLWKIVT
+531 AAKGDPNNLWKIVT

-571 KFNTTYIYNVKKG
+571 KFNTTYKYNVKKG
-584 DCTWDTEDEH
+584 DCKWDAEDEH
-594 WEPKNWDE
+594 WELKDFIE
-602 HPAYGWTWYNTDRP
+602 HPDYGWTWYNADRP
-616 SHTDETHKQHVHPF
+616 SHTEETHKQHVHPF
-630 DLTESDNGYW
+630 NLESGENGYW
-640 GIGKELH
+640 GIGKEFH

-659 VAGGKSMGDGQEIFN
+659 DAGGTSKGDGQEIFN

-706 VFVRGFYAPHNML
+706 LFVRGFYAPHNML

-724 GETLKFGGSTMS
+724 GETLKFKGSDMS
-736 TADDDWKKQAIA
+736 TAGDTWKDEAIV
-748 RMDGS
+748 RMEGGK
-753 EPVWLRSYDSYLFAW
+753 PVWLRSYDSYLFAW
-768 SHPHARLATQSDV
+768 SHPHAHLATQSDV
-781 TDGKANKVG
+781 DAGKATKVG
-790 ELIYVSDEDKV
+790 DLIDKGEEDKV

-810 YEGATKVA
+810 YEGATKVG

-823 SKETFLDGDEIK
+823 SKEKFLDGDEIK
-835 YTQVGSFNTDVK
+835 YTQLGSTIKGSERESTLNL
-847 NSVVNMMRD
+847 MRD

-862 YTDKFFGADGSN
+862 YTDAFFGADGSD

-893 AETHKEAQN
+893 AKTHAAAQN

-922 HSQIKEAFEYTYNN
+922 HSQIKNSFLYTYND
-936 GGVEKTITVQP
+936 GEGEKTITVDP
-947 SNDNEWVAFDEFELI
+947 SNENEWIAFDEFELV

-984 GYPLINGYTGEPFKD
+984 GYPLINGYTGEPFKE
-999 GDKGNV
+999 GDNEKEGE

-1013 DVYDY
+1013 EAY
-1018 AIANKGKS
+1018 AYAMSHEGKS
-1026 GEYDIENNTQAKDIF
+1026 GEEVIENNTQAQDIF
-1041 DSSDITNND
+1041 DSSDITNVD
-1050 RDAKKIKN
+1050 LTAKKIKN
-1058 LLIRRTMT
+1058 LLIRRTLT

-1115 NEKNYLKAGQPYIIR
+1115 NAKNYLEAGQPYIIR
-1130 PSINPTIDLGDKF
+1130 PSINPTIDVGDKF

-1160 GLYLKGGD
+1160 GLYLKGGN
-1168 YWRNYQ
+1168 YKRNYQ
-1174 IEHEM
+1174 IEHTM
-1179 DGPIYVIENVEI
+1179 DGPIYVIEDVEI
-1191 VMGEVFPNLDKTK
+1191 VMGDVFPHLDKNKT
-1204 EQVAVDQWT
+1204 QVAVDQWPD
-1213 NLKPYNQDVK
+1213 LKPYEQDVK
-1223 VSGYSQMFTL
+1223 VSGYNQMFTL

-1242 DPDGAGPEKGVPPY
+1242 DTDGEGPVKGVPPY
-1256 SYYLNKGKW
+1256 SYYINKGKW
-1265 RYTETGFNTT
+1265 RFTEKGFNTT

-1285 DKNENKPL
+1285 DKTNNNPL

>member
-1 MTSLKNSL
+1 
-9 PMNDKDNSGNNSTI
+9 
-23 QKINNRYNTMK
+23 MK

-40 LMAMMT
+40 LMAFMT

-55 KGEAAVPGSKSD
+55 KGESEVPGSVSP
-67 YGPDWEAYN
+67 YGADWEAYN
-76 MDDKSYNYF
+76 MDGKSYNYF
-85 KGNDA
+85 KGNDRVDT
-90 IDAITVE
+90 IKVE
-97 NLLGKHW
+97 NMLGKHW

-138 MTNHVGLS
+138 MTNHVGMS

-151 GTSTRRSEWGGVLP
+151 GTSTRRWGILP

-189 RNDGVS
+189 RGDGDA

-208 QVEYEGDKST
+208 QVEYEGDIDGT

-225 FKFEPVTTSTGEQA
+225 FKFEPVTTSNGEQA

-246 KTEANASGSDTR
+246 KTAVNTSDLKY
-258 DYEYFNRDSYLMVS
+258 YEYFNRDSYLMIS
-272 SVGKAAT
+272 SVGMSAT

-289 FAGQMCGRELVHTAT
+289 FAGLMCGREL
-304 LYDKTDLRTITSDAL
+304 
-319 AKGTNGHKYGKY
+319 G
-331 DNANKEGTTFT
+331 
-342 SNETSGVE
+342 
-350 GVTVSITNGTLGAG
+350 
-364 YYSLNGEST
+364 
-373 NTHTMEIYPPLKD
+373 
-386 QGEATLTIT
+386 Q
-395 APTGYVITAIN
+395 
-406 ITGISTNGSRQFN
+406 
-419 VQTPTK
+419 
-425 TYENINAAYN
+425 
-435 TAANDRRN
+435 
-443 YIIEDVNSLKFVS
+443 
-456 LKIST
+456 
-461 IYADGSVEN
+461 GSV
-470 IPLCFPE
+470 I
-477 FTVTLKKIG
+477 
-486 DENLTLPSGS
+486 
-496 VNYTGTDAYK
+496 NYTGANAYK

-514 AFYNSGKAY
+514 AFYDNGKTF
-523 VSLDDGLA
+523 VSLEDGLA
-531 AAKGDPKNLWKIVT
+531 AAKGDPNNLWKIVT

-571 KFNTTYIYNVKKG
+571 KFNTTYKYNVKKG
-584 DCTWDTEDEH
+584 DCKWDAEDEH
-594 WEPKNWDE
+594 WELKDFNE
-602 HPAYGWTWYNTDRP
+602 HPDYGWTWYNTDRP
-616 SHTDETHKQHVHPF
+616 SHTEETHKQHVHPH
-630 DLTESDNGYW
+630 DLSSGENGYW
-640 GIGKELH
+640 GIGNEFH

-659 VAGGKSMGDGQEIFN
+659 TAGGQWKDGQEIAI

-706 VFVRGFYAPHNML
+706 LFVRGFYAPHNML

-724 GETLKFGGSTMS
+724 GDKLKFKGLDMS
-736 TADDDWKKQAIA
+736 TAGDTWKNEAIV
-748 RMDGS
+748 RMEGG

-781 TDGKANKVG
+781 TAGKATKVG
-790 ELIYVSDEDKV
+790 DLINDGDEDKV

-823 SKETFLDGDEIK
+823 SKETFLDGDEFK
-835 YTQVGSFNTDVK
+835 YTQVGAESFDASQRAKILNL
-847 NSVVNMMRD
+847 MRD

-862 YTDKFFGADGSN
+862 YNDAFFNTGGSD
-874 TYIVPRNLYG
+874 TYIVPKNLYG

-893 AETHKEAQN
+893 AKTHAAAQN

-922 HSQIKEAFEYTYNN
+922 HSQIKNSFKYTYNK
-936 GGVEKTITVQP
+936 GEGDITITVKP
-947 SNDNEWVAFDEFELI
+947 SNENEWIAFDEFELI

-972 IVDELNKQGKVS
+972 IVDELNKQRKVS
-984 GYPLINGYTGEPFKD
+984 GYPLINGYTGEPFKE
-999 GDKGNV
+999 GDNGKEGE
-1005 GLWDDSLN
+1005 GLWHPSLN
-1013 DVYDY
+1013 SVYEY
-1018 AIANKGKS
+1018 AMSHEGKS
-1026 GEYDIENNTQAKDIF
+1026 GEYDIENNTQAQDIF
-1041 DSSDITNND
+1041 DSSDITNVD
-1050 RDAKKIKN
+1050 LDAKKIKN
-1058 LLIRRTMT
+1058 LLIRRTLT

-1115 NEKNYLKAGQPYIIR
+1115 NAKNYLEAGQPYIIR

-1143 ERPTFGVK
+1143 ERPSFGIK
-1151 VSTTQKGVA
+1151 VSTTTKGVA

-1174 IEHEM
+1174 IEHTM
-1179 DGPIYVIENVEI
+1179 DGPIYVIEDVEI
-1191 VMGEVFPNLDKTK
+1191 VMGEVFPNLLSNTT
-1204 EQVAVDQWT
+1204 QVAVDQWT
-1213 NLKPYNQDVK
+1213 HLKPYNQDVK
-1223 VSGYSQMFTL
+1223 VSGYDQTFTL

-1242 DPDGAGPEKGVPPY
+1242 DPDGKGGAKGVPPY
-1256 SYYLNKGKW
+1256 SYYINKGKW
-1265 RYTETGFNTT
+1265 RFTETGFDTT

-1285 DKNENKPL
+1285 DKTNNKPL

>member
-1 MTSLKNSL
+1 
-9 PMNDKDNSGNNSTI
+9 
-23 QKINNRYNTMK
+23 MK

-40 LMAMMT
+40 LMAFMT

-55 KGEAAVPGSKSD
+55 KGESAVPGSVSP
-67 YGPDWEAYN
+67 YGADWEAYN
-76 MDDKSYNYF
+76 MDGKSYNYF
-85 KGNDA
+85 KGNARVDT
-90 IDAITVE
+90 IKVE
-97 NLLGKHW
+97 NMLGKHW

-138 MTNHVGLS
+138 MTNHVGMS

-151 GTSTRRSEWGGVLP
+151 GTSTRRWGILP

-189 RNDGVS
+189 RNDGDA

-208 QVEYEGDKST
+208 QVEYEGDIDGT

-225 FKFEPVTTSTGEQA
+225 FKFEPVTTSNGEQA

-246 KTEANASGSDTR
+246 KTAVNTSDLKY
-258 DYEYFNRDSYLMVS
+258 YEYFNRDSYLMIS
-272 SVGKAAT
+272 SVGMSAT

-304 LYDKTDLRTITSDAL
+304 LYDKTDLPTITSDEL
-319 AKGTNGHKYGKY
+319 AKGTNGHKYGTY
-331 DNANKEGTTFT
+331 DNANRGTTFT
-342 SNETSGVE
+342 SNEKSGVE
-350 GVTVSITNGTLGAG
+350 GVTVSIANGKLGAG
-364 YYSLNGEST
+364 YYSLGGT
-373 NTHTMEIYPPLKD
+373 NSHTMEIYPPLKN
-386 QGEATLTIT
+386 QGEATLTIS
-395 APTGYVITAIN
+395 APTGYVITAIRIN
-406 ITGISTNGSRQFN
+406 GISKNGNRQFN
-419 VQTPTK
+419 VQTPTRK
-425 TYENINAAYN
+425 YEWVNAAYGKCN
-435 TAANDRRN
+435 IN
-443 YIIEDVNSLKFVS
+443 ESVNSLTSVN

-461 IYADGSVEN
+461 VYSSGSVDN

-486 DENLTLPSGS
+486 EENLTLPSGS
-496 VNYTGTDAYK
+496 VNYTGADAYK

-514 AFYNSGKAY
+514 AFYNSGKAF
-523 VSLDDGLA
+523 VSLEDGLA
-531 AAKGDPKNLWKIVT
+531 AAKADPNNLWKLVT
-545 RAQRERYRIVA
+545 RAQRDRYRIVA

-571 KFNTTYIYNVKKG
+571 KFNTTYRYNVKKSDSQWDAG
-584 DCTWDTEDEH
+584 DNH
-594 WEPKNWDE
+594 WELKNFIE
-602 HPAYGWTWYNTDRP
+602 HPDYGWTWYNTDRP
-616 SHTDETHKQHVHPF
+616 SHTAETHKQHVHPF
-630 DLTESDNGYW
+630 DLSDTDNGYW
-640 GIGKELH
+640 GMDKEFH

-659 VAGGKSMGDGQEIFN
+659 IAGGKWNDGQEIAI

-686 YKGTANLQQTIT
+686 YQGTANLQQTIT

-706 VFVRGFYAPHNML
+706 LFVRGFYAPHNML
-719 EYTKE
+719 EYTKD
-724 GETLKFGGSTMS
+724 GETLKFGGSTMGS
-736 TADDDWKKQAIA
+736 AADTWKKQALV
-748 RMDGS
+748 RMEGS
-753 EPVWLRSYDSYLFAW
+753 EPVWRRSHDSYLFAW
-768 SHPHARLATQSDV
+768 SHPHSRLATKSDV
-781 TDGKANKVG
+781 DAGKASQVG
-790 ELIYVSDEDKV
+790 ELINDGDEDKV

-823 SKETFLDGDEIK
+823 SKETFLDGDEFK
-835 YTQVGSFNTDVK
+835 YTQVGAESFDASQRAKILNL
-847 NSVVNMMRD
+847 MRD

-862 YTDKFFGADGSN
+862 YNDAFFNTGGSD
-874 TYIVPRNLYG
+874 TYIVPKNLYG

-893 AETHKEAQN
+893 AETHKKAQN

-922 HSQIKEAFEYTYNN
+922 HSKIKEAFEYTYNN
-936 GGVEKTITVQP
+936 GGGDQTITVQP
-947 SNDNEWVAFDEFELI
+947 SNDHEWVAFDEFELI

-999 GDKGNV
+999 GDKGNE
-1005 GLWDDSLN
+1005 GLWDESLN

-1018 AIANKGKS
+1018 AMSHDGKS
-1026 GEYDIENNTQAKDIF
+1026 PEAFIENNTQALDIF
-1041 DSSDITNND
+1041 DRSDITNDGAN
-1050 RDAKKIKN
+1050 AKKIKN
-1058 LLIRRTMT
+1058 LLIRRTLT

-1115 NEKNYLKAGQPYIIR
+1115 NAKNYMEAGQPYIIR
-1130 PSINPTIDLGDKF
+1130 PSINPTIDVGDKF
-1143 ERPTFGVK
+1143 ERPSFGIK
-1151 VSTTQKGVA
+1151 VSTTQIGVA

-1174 IEHEM
+1174 IEHTM

-1191 VMGEVFPNLDKTK
+1191 VCAYVLIIFEI
-1204 EQVAVDQWT
+1204 AV
-1213 NLKPYNQDVK
+1213 
-1223 VSGYSQMFTL
+1223 
-1233 KETANYLNP
+1233 
-1242 DPDGAGPEKGVPPY
+1242 
-1256 SYYLNKGKW
+1256 
-1265 RYTETGFNTT
+1265 
-1275 KGLFTYLQLI
+1275 
-1285 DKNENKPL
+1285 
-1293 NMPFLDRGLYFE
+1293 FE
-1305 PVEDPNGIVD
+1305 PCKNMV
-1315 VNDDIQPDDTIEVY
+1315 
-1329 DLMGRKVKR
+1329 
-1338 TGKGIYIMNGK
+1338 
-1349 KVLFR
+1349 

>member
-1 MTSLKNSL
+1 
-9 PMNDKDNSGNNSTI
+9 
-23 QKINNRYNTMK
+23 MK

-55 KGEAAVPGSKSD
+55 KGESVVPGSTSP
-67 YGPDWEAYN
+67 YGPDWELFN
-76 MDDKSYNYF
+76 LKGKSYNYF

-97 NLLGKHW
+97 NLLGFHW
-104 KGNEVDIIGDQE
+104 KGNEIDILGDQE

-138 MTNHVGLS
+138 MTNHVGMP

-151 GTSTRRSEWGGVLP
+151 GTSTRRSGWGGPLA
-165 DMGSGTYWIQP
+165 DMQSDTYWIQP
-176 TGVREERVIGRAS
+176 SDVREARVIGRAS

-289 FAGQMCGRELVHTAT
+289 FAGQMCGSELVHTAT
-304 LYDKTDLRTITSDAL
+304 LYDKTDLPTITSDVL
-319 AKGTNGHKYGKY
+319 AKSTNEHKYGTY
-331 DNANKEGTTFT
+331 DNANRGTTFT
-342 SNETSGVE
+342 SNEKSGVE
-350 GVTVSITNGTLGAG
+350 GVTVSITNNGKLGAG
-364 YYSLNGEST
+364 YYNLNSEST
-373 NTHTMEIYPPLKD
+373 PSHTMEIYPPLSGD
-386 QGEATLTIT
+386 GNATLTIS
-395 APTGYVITAIN
+395 APTGYVITDYYIHAISKA
-406 ITGISTNGSRQFN
+406 GGGRQFT
-419 VQTPTK
+419 VQTPK
-425 TYENINAAYN
+425 GIYSWINGLYSNGGTYRGRINESGYN
-435 TAANDRRN
+435 SSSISMT
-443 YIIEDVNSLKFVS
+443 
-456 LKIST
+456 IST
-461 IYADGSVEN
+461 IDGSDEN
-470 IPLCFPE
+470 TPLCFPE
-477 FTVTLKKIG
+477 FSVTLKKIG

-514 AFYNSGKAY
+514 AFYNSGKAF
-523 VSLDDGLA
+523 VSLDEGLA
-531 AAKGDPKNLWKIVT
+531 AAKADNQNLWKIVT
-545 RAQRERYRIVA
+545 RAQRDRYRIVA
-556 SDKKPVDVSSRIFNP
+556 SDKKPVDVSSRISNP
-571 KFNTTYIYNVKKG
+571 KFNTTYVYNVKKG
-584 DCTWDTEDEH
+584 DCKWDAGDNH
-594 WEPKNWDE
+594 WELKDFIE
-602 HPAYGWTWYNTDRP
+602 HPDYGWTWYNTDRP

-640 GIGKELH
+640 GIDKELH

-674 TYGHEANYVGSI
+674 TYGQEANYVGSI

-706 VFVRGFYAPHNML
+706 LFVRGFYAPHNML
-719 EYTKE
+719 EYTKD
-724 GETLKFGGSTMS
+724 GETLMHSGSPMG
-736 TADDDWKKQAIA
+736 TANDDWKKQAIV
-748 RMDGS
+748 RMEGDK
-753 EPVWLRSYDSYLFAW
+753 PVWLRSYDSYLFAW

-781 TDGKANKVG
+781 TDKKATKVG
-790 ELIYVSDEDKV
+790 ELIYDGDEDKV

-818 DIGTM
+818 DIRTM
-823 SKETFLDGDEIK
+823 SKEKFLDGDEIK
-835 YTQVGSFNTDVK
+835 YTQLGSTITGSARESTLNL
-847 NSVVNMMRD
+847 MRD

-862 YTDKFFGADGSN
+862 YTDAFFGADGSY
-874 TYIVPRNLYG
+874 TYIVPKNLYG

-893 AETHKEAQN
+893 ANTHKAAQN

-922 HSQIKEAFEYTYNN
+922 HSNIKEAFDYTYNN
-936 GGVEKTITVQP
+936 GGGDQTITVQP
-947 SNDNEWVAFDEFELI
+947 SNDNEWVAFDDFELI

-972 IVDELNKQGKVS
+972 IVDELNRQGKVS
-984 GYPLINGYTGEPFKD
+984 GYPLINGYTGEPFKE
-999 GDKGNV
+999 GDKDKE
-1005 GLWDDSLN
+1005 GLWNSSL
-1013 DVYDY
+1013 DTFYDY
-1018 AIANKGKS
+1018 AMSHEGKS
-1026 GEYDIENNTQAKDIF
+1026 GEEVIENNTQAKDIF

-1108 AVNWSDK
+1108 AVNWTDK
-1115 NEKNYLKAGQPYIIR
+1115 DAKNYLKAGQPYIIR
-1130 PSINPTIDLGDKF
+1130 PSINPTIDVGDKF
-1143 ERPTFGVK
+1143 VRPSFGIK
-1151 VSTTQKGVA
+1151 VSTTKGGVA

-1168 YWRNYQ
+1168 YCRNYQ

-1191 VMGEVFPNLDKTK
+1191 VMGEVFPNLDKDKT
-1204 EQVAVDQWT
+1204 QVAVDQWT
-1213 NLKPYNQDVK
+1213 VLNPYIQDVK
-1223 VSGYSQMFTL
+1223 VSGYEQTFTL

-1242 DPDGAGPEKGVPPY
+1242 DPDGDGPEKGVPAY
-1256 SYYLNKGKW
+1256 SYYINKGKW
-1265 RYTETGFNTT
+1265 RFTEKGFNTT

-1285 DKNENKPL
+1285 DKTNDRPL

>member
-1 MTSLKNSL
+1 
-9 PMNDKDNSGNNSTI
+9 
-23 QKINNRYNTMK
+23 MK

-40 LMAMMT
+40 LMAFMT

-55 KGEAAVPGSKSD
+55 KGESVVPGSVSP
-67 YGPDWEAYN
+67 YGADWELFN
-76 MDDKSYNYF
+76 LKGKSYNYF
-85 KGNDA
+85 KGNAA

-151 GTSTRRSEWGGVLP
+151 GTSMRQWGILP

-189 RNDGVS
+189 RNDGDA

-218 EHPGGFL
+218 VHPGGFL
-225 FKFEPVTTSTGEQA
+225 FKFEPVTTSNGEQA

-246 KTEANASGSDTR
+246 KTAVNTSDLKY
-258 DYEYFNRDSYLMVS
+258 YEYFNRDSYLMIS
-272 SVGKAAT
+272 SVGMSAT

-289 FAGQMCGRELVHTAT
+289 FAGQMCGRELVHTVT
-304 LYDKTDLRTITSDAL
+304 LYDKTDLPTITSDEL
-319 AKGTNGHKYGKY
+319 AKSTNVHKYGTY
-331 DNANKEGTTFT
+331 NNANGGTTFT
-342 SNETSGVE
+342 SNGTSGVE

-364 YYSLNGEST
+364 YYSLAGEASKS
-373 NTHTMEIYPPLKD
+373 HTMEIYSPVS
-386 QGEATLTIT
+386 GESTLTIS
-395 APTGYVITAIN
+395 APEGYVITAIS
-406 ITGISTNGSRQFN
+406 IKGISKDGGGRQFN
-419 VQTPTK
+419 VQTPKKKYTW
-425 TYENINAAYN
+425 INAAYN
-435 TAANDRRN
+435 GRGNITESGYNDSS
-443 YIIEDVNSLKFVS
+443 ISLT
-456 LKIST
+456 IST
-461 IYADGSVEN
+461 VSGNDEN
-470 IPLCFPE
+470 TPLCFPE

-496 VNYTGTDAYK
+496 VNYTGADAYK

-514 AFYNSGKAY
+514 AFYNSGKAF
-523 VSLDDGLA
+523 VSLEDGLA
-531 AAKGDPKNLWKIVT
+531 AAKADPNNLWKLVT
-545 RAQRERYRIVA
+545 RAQRDRYRIVA

-571 KFNTTYIYNVKKG
+571 KFNTTYIYNVKKDDSQWDAG
-584 DCTWDTEDEH
+584 DNH
-594 WEPKNWDE
+594 WELKTFIE
-602 HPAYGWTWYNTDRP
+602 HPDYGWTWYNTDRP
-616 SHTDETHKQHVHPF
+616 SYTNETHKQHVHPF
-630 DLTESDNGYW
+630 DLNSSDNGYW
-640 GIGKELH
+640 GMGKELH

-659 VAGGKSMGDGQEIFN
+659 TAGGNWDDGEEIAI

-686 YKGTANLQQTIT
+686 YQGTANLQQTIT

-706 VFVRGFYAPHNML
+706 LFVRGFYAPHNML
-719 EYTKE
+719 EYTKD
-724 GETLKFGGSTMS
+724 GETLKFGDSTMGS
-736 TADDDWKKQAIA
+736 AADTWKKQALV
-748 RMDGS
+748 RMEGS
-753 EPVWLRSYDSYLFAW
+753 EPVWRRSHDSYLFAW
-768 SHPHARLATQSDV
+768 SHPHSRLATQSDV
-781 TDGKANKVG
+781 ETGKATQVG
-790 ELIYVSDEDKV
+790 ELINDGDEDKV

-810 YEGATKVA
+810 YEGATKIA

-835 YTQVGSFNTDVK
+835 YTQVGASTFNASQRAK
-847 NSVVNMMRD
+847 IFNLMRD

-862 YTDKFFGADGSN
+862 YKDAFFNTGGSD
-874 TYIVPRNLYG
+874 TYIVPKTLYG

-893 AETHKEAQN
+893 AETHAAAQN
-902 YRIGLPVTVGADGE
+902 YRIGLPVTVGADGK

-922 HSQIKEAFEYTYNN
+922 HSKIKEAFEYTYNN
-936 GGVEKTITVQP
+936 GGGDQTITVQP
-947 SNDNEWVAFDEFELI
+947 SNEHEWVAFDDFELI

-984 GYPLINGYTGEPFKD
+984 GYPLINGYTGNEFAV
-999 GDKGNV
+999 GDKGKE
-1005 GLWDDSLN
+1005 GLWDVSL
-1013 DVYDY
+1013 DAVYDY
-1018 AIANKGKS
+1018 AMSHDGKS
-1026 GEYDIENNTQAKDIF
+1026 PVYDIENNTQALDIF
-1041 DSSDITNND
+1041 DRSDITNDGAN
-1050 RDAKKIKN
+1050 AKKIKN
-1058 LLIRRTMT
+1058 LLIRRTLT

-1115 NEKNYLKAGQPYIIR
+1115 NEKNYMEAGQPYIIR
-1130 PSINPTIDLGDKF
+1130 PSINPTIDVGDKF
-1143 ERPTFGVK
+1143 ERPSFGVK
-1151 VSTTQKGVA
+1151 VSTTQIGVA

-1174 IEHEM
+1174 IEHTM

-1191 VMGEVFPNLDKTK
+1191 VMGEVFPNMNTSTS
-1204 EQVAVDQWT
+1204 QVAVDQWT

-1223 VSGYSQMFTL
+1223 VSGYSQTFTL

-1242 DPDGAGPEKGVPPY
+1242 DPDGDGPEKGVPAY
-1256 SYYLNKGKW
+1256 SYYINKGKW
-1265 RYTETGFNTT
+1265 RFTETGFNTT

-1285 DKNENKPL
+1285 DKTNDGPL

>member
-1 MTSLKNSL
+1 
-9 PMNDKDNSGNNSTI
+9 
-23 QKINNRYNTMK
+23 MK

-40 LMAMMT
+40 LMAFMT

-55 KGEAAVPGSKSD
+55 KGEGAVHGSESD
-67 YGPDWEAYN
+67 YGPDWEVFK
-76 MDDKSYNYF
+76 MDGKRYNYF
-85 KGNDA
+85 KGNDRVDT
-90 IDAITVE
+90 IKVE
-97 NLLGKHW
+97 NMLGKHW

-151 GTSTRRSEWGGVLP
+151 GTSTRRSGWGGVLP

-189 RNDGVS
+189 KNDGDA

-208 QVEYEGDKST
+208 QVEYEGDINGT

-225 FKFEPVTTSTGEQA
+225 FKFEPVTTTNGEQA

-246 KTEANASGSDTR
+246 KTQVNSSDLR
-258 DYEYFNRDSYLMVS
+258 WYEYFNRDSYLMIS
-272 SVGKAAT
+272 SVGKSKT

-319 AKGTNGHKYGKY
+319 AKSTNEHKYGTY
-331 DNANKEGTTFT
+331 DNANRGTTFT
-342 SNETSGVE
+342 SNEKSGVE
-350 GVTVSITNGTLGAG
+350 GVTVSITNNGKLGAG
-364 YYSLNGEST
+364 YYSLAGEASK
-373 NTHTMEIYPPLKD
+373 THTMEIYSPVS
-386 QGEATLTIT
+386 GESTLTIS
-395 APTGYVITAIN
+395 APTGYVITAYKIKA
-406 ITGISTNGSRQFN
+406 ISKDGGGRQFN

-425 TYENINAAYN
+425 TYTYINAAYMEGRS
-435 TAANDRRN
+435 D
-443 YIIEDVNSLKFVS
+443 IDVPNINSQSTS

-461 IYADGSVEN
+461 ASGSDEN
-470 IPLCFPE
+470 TPLCFPE

-496 VNYTGTDAYK
+496 VNYTGTNAYK

-514 AFYNSGKAY
+514 AFYDNGKAF
-523 VSLDDGLA
+523 VSLEDGLA
-531 AAKGDPKNLWKIVT
+531 AAKGDPNNLWKIVT

-571 KFNTTYIYNVKKG
+571 KFNTTYIYNVKKEN
-584 DCTWDTEDEH
+584 CTWDAGDKH
-594 WEPKNWDE
+594 WELNNFIE
-602 HPAYGWTWYNTDRP
+602 HPDYGWTWYNADRP
-616 SHTDETHKQHVHPF
+616 SHTEETHKQHVHPF
-630 DLTESDNGYW
+630 NLSSSDNGYW
-640 GIGKELH
+640 GIGKEFH

-659 VAGGKSMGDGQEIFN
+659 TAGGQWNDGQEIAI

-706 VFVRGFYAPHNML
+706 LFVRGFYAPHNML

-724 GETLKFGGSTMS
+724 GETLKFKGSDMSAAGDTWKNEAIVRMEGG
-736 TADDDWKKQAIA
+736 
-748 RMDGS
+748 

-781 TDGKANKVG
+781 EAGKATQVG
-790 ELIYVSDEDKV
+790 DLIDDGDEDKV

-810 YEGATKVA
+810 YEGATKVK

-823 SKETFLDGDEIK
+823 SKEEFLDGDEIK
-835 YTQVGSFNTDVK
+835 YTQVGSSTFNASQRA
-847 NSVVNMMRD
+847 NILNLMRD

-862 YTDKFFGADGSN
+862 YTDAFFGADGSN

-893 AETHKEAQN
+893 AITNAAAQN

-922 HSQIKEAFEYTYNN
+922 HSQIKEPFEYTYDN
-936 GGVEKTITVQP
+936 GEKITVQP
-947 SNDNEWVAFDEFELI
+947 SNENEWIAFDEFELV

-972 IVDELNKQGKVS
+972 IVDELNKQGKVF
-984 GYPLINGYTGEPFKD
+984 GYPLINGYTGEPFKE
-999 GDKGNV
+999 GDKDKE
-1005 GLWDDSLN
+1005 GLWHPSLN
-1013 DVYDY
+1013 EAYEY
-1018 AIANKGKS
+1018 AMNHEGKS
-1026 GEYDIENNTQAKDIF
+1026 GEYDIENNTQAQDIF
-1041 DSSDITNND
+1041 DSSDITNVD
-1050 RDAKKIKN
+1050 LSAKKIKN
-1058 LLIRRTMT
+1058 LLIRRTLT

-1115 NEKNYLKAGQPYIIR
+1115 NAKNYLVAGQPYIIR

-1174 IEHEM
+1174 IEHTM
-1179 DGPIYVIENVEI
+1179 DGPIYVIEDVEI
-1191 VMGEVFPNLDKTK
+1191 VMGEVFPNLDKNKT
-1204 EQVAVDQWT
+1204 QVAVEQWPDLT
-1213 NLKPYNQDVK
+1213 PYNQDVK
-1223 VSGYSQMFTL
+1223 VSGYDQTFTL

-1242 DPDGAGPEKGVPPY
+1242 DTDGEGPVKGVPPY
-1256 SYYLNKGKW
+1256 SYYINKGKW
-1265 RYTETGFNTT
+1265 RFTETGFNTT